1 MKKNYYAKVL
11 ALTVAASMV
20 SVPAFA
26 AEENDAAT
34 LQADAEGGIAT
45 LPMLDEVQPVVVAEQ
60 EGEVTEEEPTET
72 PTTHGTTGDEAA
84 AVALQSEGSVISEDT
99 EWTNATTLS
108 EDLTIAEG
116 KTLTL
121 KGQVTIS
128 GDVTISGGTIKRGAA
143 FEDYMIV
150 IPEGSS
156 LTLKDVKIDGG
167 AVWEGSKDSTL
178 GRGKENSGVEATSAM
193 IYNFG
198 TLTVKSGTIL
208 ENNDNTTTS
217 GAIATKD
224 EETGEYTF
232 PSVTDK
238 VQFGGAVLN
247 GGLMEISGGTIQNN
261 NVGWRGAGIASYGK
275 IEMTNGTISGNYA
288 RNNWGDGGA
297 IYLCGK
303 KNDTGEDYTASNAS
317 YCTIFDGNFTKNKS
331 DGAGGAVCADGYSI
345 LYVKGGTFENNAAAT
360 TGGGINVYS
369 SCLRMSDGKISGNTA
384 VSTNGS
390 TGFGGGLNL
399 TAGSVADIT
408 GGTIENNQSNS
419 GGGIYANGKSS
430 FTASNLKIT
439 GNTAATNGGG
449 ICIPGTKDYEY
460 NVSLENVLIQGN
472 KSESG
477 CGAGIYAAR
486 AWKEETSTGVLTL
499 KNCQIKENYGTVAG
513 GGIYLDKGVT
523 ATMDGGEISGNHVI
537 NPTSQTNGGGIAV
550 GGTFTLNS
558 GKISDNIKD
567 GSWNGGAAASVSG
580 TFTMNG
586 GEVSGNIDTCTAE
599 NAENRTIG
607 GGAFYVLGGT
617 LNINGGTITNNTSH
631 RGGAIAF
638 HYGPYE
644 RGTVHITGG
653 KIVGNYVT
661 GGEGGAINM
670 TSARKKENSVYDQTV
685 TISGSPVIAN
695 NKKGAEV
702 NVNDGVYTVDTSAA
716 TAENNIYLSLNNRS
730 ELGDEY
736 AERQTIHLGQ
746 LEDGASIGVTTE
758 TQLQEGR
765 TVQITTAETDTE
777 YYKDSAKYFVPDAE
791 HVIVQTDDTGKYL
804 KLAYS
809 NENYYK
815 VTLNLSH
822 AKVEGATVTQIK
834 QGEDYTATIIA
845 DTGYTLPETAPDG
858 TTYSSFSED
867 KKSASIK
874 IESVGADK
882 TVSLAAIPNK
892 YTVIFDGNGNTDGT
906 MEVQTMIY
914 DTSAALSEN
923 KFTKTGYN
931 FAGWSTTKE
940 ETSKYPDKVSVKNLT
955 AENNGKV
962 TLYAVWTKKETIPAF
977 DSGDNAVQSSKYDGA
992 EKAYTL
998 TSELEG
1004 FTISYK
1010 KGEETVAAPTAV
1022 GTYDV
1027 IITRAEDDTYEAF
1040 SQTITG
1046 GLVIT
1051 AADYPVSVVAD
1062 KETMRGAG
1070 TVKLTASSTV
1080 DEIKVTDIV
1089 CSDDSIKPTKNEDDT
1104 YSVSLPN
1111 ATKTYI
1117 FTAQITGDL
1126 SNYGEG
1132 TASCTVSVSR
1142 KKSSSSSDTSA
1153 PTYGVNTGKTENGK
1167 ISVTPAKA
1175 EAGEKVTIKA
1185 TPGSGY
1191 QLDKVTVKD
1200 KDNSNV
1206 KLTKVNDNEYTFTMP
1221 KGKVSVDATFVQKD
1235 AADDNQNNA
1244 AEKSKVIKLQIGSRI
1259 VNVDNEAVI
1268 YDAAPVIRNDRTL
1281 VPIRIVTETLG
1292 GKVDWNGV
1300 TKEVTLHIDGKEI
1313 KMTVGKTLEKYGVA
1327 PVIIDGRTFVPVRFV
1342 ADELG
1347 ATVAWDNAT
1356 KTVTITKIE
1365 K

>member
-26 AEENDAAT
+26 AEDVAPAA
-34 LQADAEGGIAT
+34 Q
-45 LPMLDEVQPVVVAEQ
+45 EQ
-60 EGEVTEEEPTET
+60 GKEGENEQISKDSEEETKEQTIKGET
-72 PTTHGTTGDEAA
+72 PATEPTTQVTTGDEAITITP
-84 AVALQSEGSVISEDT
+84 QSEGGVISEDT
-99 EWTNATTLS
+99 EWTDETTLA
-108 EDLTIAEG
+108 ENLTIAEE

-128 GDVTISGGTIKRGAA
+128 GDVTISGGTIKRGEA
-143 FEDYMIV
+143 FKDYMIV
-150 IPEGSS
+150 VPEGSS

-167 AVWEGSKDSTL
+167 AVWEGSEDTTL
-178 GRGKENSGVEATSAM
+178 GRGTENGGVEATSAM

-217 GAIATKD
+217 GAIAMKD

-238 VQFGGAVLN
+238 VRFGGAVLN
-247 GGLMEISGGTIQNN
+247 GGLMKISGGTIRNN

-275 IEMTNGTISGNYA
+275 IEMTGGTISGNYA
-288 RNNWGDGGA
+288 RNGWGDGGA
-297 IYLCGK
+297 IYLSGV
-303 KNDTGEDYTASNAS
+303 KNDTGEDYTASDAS
-317 YCTIFDGNFTKNKS
+317 YCTISDGNFTNNKS

-345 LYVKGGTFENNAAAT
+345 LYVKGGAFKNNAAAT

-369 SCLRMSDGKISGNTA
+369 SCLRMSGGTISENTA
-384 VSTNGS
+384 VSTNDS
-390 TGFGGGLNL
+390 TGNGGGLNL
-399 TAGSVADIT
+399 TVGSVADIT

-477 CGAGIYAAR
+477 SGAGICAAR

-638 HYGPYE
+638 HYGPYN

-670 TSARKKENSVYDQTV
+670 TSASKEGNSVYDQTV
-685 TISGSPVIAN
+685 IISGSPVIAN
-695 NKKGAEV
+695 NKKGATV
-702 NVNDGVYTVDTSAA
+702 NVNDGVYTVDTSNA
-716 TAENNIYLSLNNRS
+716 TEENNIYLSHNDSR

-746 LEDGASIGVTTE
+746 LKDGASIGVTTE

-777 YYKDSAKYFVPDAE
+777 YYKDSAKYFVPDTE
-791 HVIVQTDDTGKYL
+791 NTIVAADDTGRYL

-809 NENYYK
+809 DATYYK
-815 VTLNLSH
+815 VALDLSH
-822 AKVEGATVTQIK
+822 AKVGGATVTQIK
-834 QGEDYTATIIA
+834 EKAPYMATITA
-845 DTGYTLPETAPDG
+845 DTGYTLPETKPEGVDVYALR
-858 TTYSSFSED
+858 ED
-867 KKSASIK
+867 KKSASIE
-874 IESVGADK
+874 IASVVANK
-882 TVSLAAIPNK
+882 TVSLKAIPNK
-892 YTVIFDGNGNTDGT
+892 YTVTFDGNGSTDGA
-906 MEVQTMIY
+906 MGVQTMTY
-914 DTSAALSEN
+914 DTSDALSEN
-923 KFTKTGYN
+923 KYTRTGYN
-931 FAGWSTTKE
+931 FAGWSTTKG
-940 ETSKYPDKVSVKNLT
+940 ETSEYPDKVSVKNLT
-955 AENNGKV
+955 AENNGNV

-977 DSGDNAVQSSKYDGA
+977 DSGENAVQSSKYDGTG
-992 EKAYTL
+992 KAYTL

-1070 TVKLTASSTV
+1070 TVKLTADSTV
-1080 DEIKVTDIV
+1080 DEIKVTGIV
-1089 CSDDSIKPTKNEDDT
+1089 CSDDSIKPTKNEDGT

-1117 FTAQITGDL
+1117 FTAQIDGDL

-1142 KKSSSSSDTSA
+1142 KKSSSSSSDTSA

-1185 TPGSGY
+1185 TPDSGY

-1206 KLTKVNDNEYTFTMP
+1206 KLTKVNDDEYTFTMP

-1235 AADDNQNNA
+1235 AADDNSA

-1268 YDAAPVIRNDRTL
+1268 YDTAPVIRNDRTQ

-1327 PVIIDGRTFVPVRFV
+1327 PVIIDGRTCSLCGRR
-1342 ADELG
+1342 AWRNRRLG
-1347 ATVAWDNAT
+1347 RCNKDSDNH
-1356 KTVTITKIE
+1356 E
-1365 K
+1365 N

>member
-26 AEENDAAT
+26 AEDVAPAA
-34 LQADAEGGIAT
+34 Q
-45 LPMLDEVQPVVVAEQ
+45 EQ
-60 EGEVTEEEPTET
+60 GKEGENEQISKDSEEETKEQTIKGET
-72 PTTHGTTGDEAA
+72 PATEPTTQVTTGDEAITITP
-84 AVALQSEGSVISEDT
+84 QSEGGVISEDT
-99 EWTNATTLS
+99 EWTDETTLA
-108 EDLTIAEG
+108 ENLTIAEE

-128 GDVTISGGTIKRGAA
+128 GDVTISGGTIKRGEA
-143 FEDYMIV
+143 FKDYMIV
-150 IPEGSS
+150 VPEGSS

-167 AVWEGSKDSTL
+167 AVWEGSEDTTL
-178 GRGKENSGVEATSAM
+178 GRGTENGGVEATSAM

-217 GAIATKD
+217 GAIAMKD

-238 VQFGGAVLN
+238 VRFGGAVLN
-247 GGLMEISGGTIQNN
+247 GGLMKISGGTIRNN
-261 NVGWRGAGIASYGK
+261 NVGWRGAGIASHGK
-275 IEMTNGTISGNYA
+275 IEMTGGTISGNYA
-288 RNNWGDGGA
+288 RNGWGDGGA
-297 IYLCGK
+297 IYLSGV
-303 KNDTGEDYTASNAS
+303 KNDTGEDYTASDAS
-317 YCTIFDGNFTKNKS
+317 YCTISDGNFTNNKS

-345 LYVKGGTFENNAAAT
+345 LYVKGGAFKNNAAAT

-369 SCLRMSDGKISGNTA
+369 SCLRMSGGTISENTA
-384 VSTNGS
+384 VSTNDS
-390 TGFGGGLNL
+390 TGNGGGLNL
-399 TAGSVADIT
+399 TVGSVADIT

-419 GGGIYANGKSS
+419 GGGIYVNGKSS

-477 CGAGIYAAR
+477 SGAGICAAR

-638 HYGPYE
+638 HYGPYN

-670 TSARKKENSVYDQTV
+670 TSASKEGNSVYDQTV
-685 TISGSPVIAN
+685 IISGSPVIAN
-695 NKKGAEV
+695 NKKGATV
-702 NVNDGVYTVDTSAA
+702 NVNDGVYTVDTSNA
-716 TAENNIYLSLNNRS
+716 TEENNIYLSHNDSR

-746 LEDGASIGVTTE
+746 LKDGASIGVTTE

-777 YYKDSAKYFVPDAE
+777 YYKDSAKYFVPDTE
-791 HVIVQTDDTGKYL
+791 NTIVAADDTGRYL

-809 NENYYK
+809 DATYYK
-815 VTLNLSH
+815 VALDLSH
-822 AKVEGATVTQIK
+822 AKVGGATVTQIK
-834 QGEDYTATIIA
+834 EKAPYMATITA
-845 DTGYTLPETAPDG
+845 DTGYTLPETKPEGVDVYALR
-858 TTYSSFSED
+858 ED
-867 KKSASIK
+867 KKSASIE
-874 IESVGADK
+874 IASVVANK
-882 TVSLAAIPNK
+882 TVSLKAIPNK
-892 YTVIFDGNGNTDGT
+892 YTVTFDGNGSTDGA
-906 MEVQTMIY
+906 MGVQTMTY
-914 DTSAALSEN
+914 DTSDALSEN
-923 KFTKTGYN
+923 KYTRTGYN
-931 FAGWSTTKE
+931 FAGWSTTKG
-940 ETSKYPDKVSVKNLT
+940 ETSEYPDKVSVKNLT
-955 AENNGKV
+955 AENNGNV

-977 DSGDNAVQSSKYDGA
+977 DSGENAVQSSKYDGTG
-992 EKAYTL
+992 KAYTL

-1070 TVKLTASSTV
+1070 TVKLTADSTV
-1080 DEIKVTDIV
+1080 DEIKVTGIV
-1089 CSDDSIKPTKNEDDT
+1089 CSDDSIKPTKNEDGT

-1117 FTAQITGDL
+1117 FTAQIDGDL

-1142 KKSSSSSDTSA
+1142 KKSSSSSSDTSA

-1185 TPGSGY
+1185 TPDSGY

-1206 KLTKVNDNEYTFTMP
+1206 KLTKVNDDEYTFTMP

-1235 AADDNQNNA
+1235 AADDNSA

-1268 YDAAPVIRNDRTL
+1268 YDTAPVIRNDRTL

-1347 ATVAWDNAT
+1347 ATVAWDDAT

>member
-1 MKKNYYAKVL
+1 MKKNYYAKAL

-34 LQADAEGGIAT
+34 LQADAEKGIAT
-45 LPMLDEVQPVVVAEQ
+45 LPLLDEEKPVVVAEP
-60 EGEVTEEEPTET
+60 EEEEPTET
-72 PTTHGTTGDEAA
+72 PKTHGTTGDEAA
-84 AVALQSEGSVISEDT
+84 AVALQSEDSVISEDT
-99 EWTNATTLS
+99 EWTDATTLS

-128 GDVTISGGTIKRGAA
+128 GDVTISGGTIKRGEA
-143 FEDYMIV
+143 FKDYMIV
-150 IPEGSS
+150 VPEGSS

-167 AVWEGSKDSTL
+167 AVWEGSEDTTL
-178 GRGKENSGVEATSAM
+178 GRGTENGGVEATSAM

-217 GAIATKD
+217 GAIAMKD

-238 VQFGGAVLN
+238 VRFGGAVLN
-247 GGLMEISGGTIQNN
+247 GGLMKISGGTIRNN

-275 IEMTNGTISGNYA
+275 IEMTGGTISGNYA
-288 RNNWGDGGA
+288 RNGWGDGGA
-297 IYLCGK
+297 IYLSGV
-303 KNDTGEDYTASNAS
+303 KNDTGEDYTASDAS
-317 YCTIFDGNFTKNKS
+317 YCTISDGNFTNNKS

-369 SCLRMSDGKISGNTA
+369 SCLRMSGGTISENTA
-384 VSTNGS
+384 VSTNDS
-390 TGFGGGLNL
+390 TGNGGGLNL
-399 TAGSVADIT
+399 TVGSVADIT

-477 CGAGIYAAR
+477 SGAGICAAR

-638 HYGPYE
+638 HYGPYN

-670 TSARKKENSVYDQTV
+670 TSARKKGDSVYDQTV

-695 NKKGAEV
+695 NKKGAKV
-702 NVNDGVYTVDTSAA
+702 NVTGDVYTVDTSAA
-716 TAENNIYLSLNNRS
+716 TAENNIYLSLNNRN
-730 ELGDEY
+730 ELGDAY

-746 LEDGASIGVTTE
+746 LKDGASIGVTTE
-758 TQLQEGR
+758 TQLQKGR
-765 TVQITTAETDTE
+765 TVQITTAETDTK
-777 YYKDSAKYFVPDAE
+777 YYKDSAKYFVPDTE
-791 HVIVQTDDTGKYL
+791 NTIVAADETGNYL

-809 NENYYK
+809 DENYYK

-845 DTGYTLPETAPDG
+845 DTGYTLPETAPDR

-867 KKSASIK
+867 KKSASIEIK
-874 IESVGADK
+874 NVDENK

-892 YTVIFDGNGNTDGT
+892 YTVTFDGNGSTDGA
-906 MEVQTMIY
+906 MKVQTMTY
-914 DTSAALSEN
+914 DTSDALSEN
-923 KFTKTGYN
+923 KYTRTGYN
-931 FAGWSTTKE
+931 FAGWSTTKG
-940 ETSKYPDKVSVKNLT
+940 ETSEYPDKVSVKNLT
-955 AENNGKV
+955 AENNGNV

-977 DSGDNAVQSSKYDGA
+977 DSGENAVQSSKYDGTG
-992 EKAYTL
+992 KAYTL

-1070 TVKLTASSTV
+1070 TVKLTADSTV
-1080 DEIKVTDIV
+1080 DEIKVTGIV
-1089 CSDDSIKPTKNEDDT
+1089 CSDDSIKPTKNEDGT

-1117 FTAQITGDL
+1117 FTAQIDGDL

-1142 KKSSSSSDTSA
+1142 KKSSSSSSDTSA

-1185 TPGSGY
+1185 TPDSGY

-1235 AADDNQNNA
+1235 AADANQNSA

-1292 GKVDWNGV
+1292 GKVDWNGA

>member
-1 MKKNYYAKVL
+1 MKKNYYAKAL

-34 LQADAEGGIAT
+34 LQADAEKGIAT
-45 LPMLDEVQPVVVAEQ
+45 LPLLDEEKPVVVAEP
-60 EGEVTEEEPTET
+60 EEEEPTET
-72 PTTHGTTGDEAA
+72 PKTHGTTGDEAA
-84 AVALQSEGSVISEDT
+84 AVALQSEDSVISEDT
-99 EWTNATTLS
+99 EWTDATTLS

-128 GDVTISGGTIKRGAA
+128 GDVTISGGTIKRGEA
-143 FEDYMIV
+143 FKDYMIV
-150 IPEGSS
+150 VPEGSS

-167 AVWEGSKDSTL
+167 AVWEGSEDTTL
-178 GRGKENSGVEATSAM
+178 GRGTENGGVEATSAM

-217 GAIATKD
+217 GAIAMKD

-247 GGLMEISGGTIQNN
+247 GGLMEISGGTIRNN

-275 IEMTNGTISGNYA
+275 IEMTGGTISGNYA
-288 RNNWGDGGA
+288 RNSWGDGGA
-297 IYLCGK
+297 IYLSGK

-449 ICIPGTKDYEY
+449 ICIPGTEDYEY
-460 NVSLENVLIQGN
+460 NVSLKNVLIQGN

-477 CGAGIYAAR
+477 SGAGICAAR
-486 AWKEETSTGVLTL
+486 VWQNDTSTGVLTL
-499 KNCQIKENYGTVAG
+499 KNCQIKENYGTAAG

-586 GEVSGNIDTCTAE
+586 GEVSGNIDTCTADNTE
-599 NAENRTIG
+599 ARTIG

-638 HYGPYE
+638 HYGPYD

-670 TSARKKENSVYDQTV
+670 TSARKKGDSVYDQTV

-695 NKKGAEV
+695 NKKGAKV
-702 NVNDGVYTVDTSAA
+702 NVTGDVYTVDTSAA
-716 TAENNIYLSLNNRS
+716 TAENNIYLSLNNRN
-730 ELGDEY
+730 ELGDAY

-746 LEDGASIGVTTE
+746 LKDGASIGVTTE
-758 TQLQEGR
+758 TQLQKGR
-765 TVQITTAETDTE
+765 TVQITTAETDTK
-777 YYKDSAKYFVPDAE
+777 YYKDSAKYFVPDTE
-791 HVIVQTDDTGKYL
+791 NTIVAADETGNYL

-809 NENYYK
+809 DATYYK
-815 VTLNLSH
+815 VALDLSH

-845 DTGYTLPETAPDG
+845 DTGYTLPETAPDR

-867 KKSASIK
+867 KKSASIEIK
-874 IESVGADK
+874 NVDENK
-882 TVSLAAIPNK
+882 TVSLKAIPNN
-892 YTVIFDGNGNTDGT
+892 YTVTFDGNGSTDGT
-906 MEVQTMIY
+906 MEVQTMTY
-914 DTSAALSEN
+914 DTSDALSEN
-923 KFTKTGYN
+923 KYTRTGYN
-931 FAGWSTTKE
+931 FAGWSTTKG
-940 ETSKYPDKVSVKNLT
+940 ETSEYPDKVSVKNLT
-955 AENNGKV
+955 AENNGNV

-977 DSGDNAVQSSKYDGA
+977 DSGENAVQSSKYDGTG
-992 EKAYTL
+992 KAYTL

-1070 TVKLTASSTV
+1070 TVKLTADSTV
-1080 DEIKVTDIV
+1080 DEIKVTGIV
-1089 CSDDSIKPTKNEDDT
+1089 CSDDSIKPTKNEDGT

-1117 FTAQITGDL
+1117 FTAQIDGDL

-1142 KKSSSSSDTSA
+1142 KKSSSSSSDTSA

-1185 TPGSGY
+1185 TPDSGY

-1235 AADDNQNNA
+1235 AADANQNSA

-1292 GKVDWNGV
+1292 GKVDWNGA

-1347 ATVAWDNAT
+1347 ATVAWDDAT

>member
-11 ALTVAASMV
+11 ALTVVASMV

-26 AEENDAAT
+26 AEDVAPAA
-34 LQADAEGGIAT
+34 Q
-45 LPMLDEVQPVVVAEQ
+45 EQ
-60 EGEVTEEEPTET
+60 GKEGENEQISKDSEEETKEQTIKGET
-72 PTTHGTTGDEAA
+72 PATEPTTQVTTGDEAITITP
-84 AVALQSEGSVISEDT
+84 QSEGGVISEDT
-99 EWTNATTLS
+99 EWTDETTLA
-108 EDLTIAEG
+108 ENLTIAEE

-128 GDVTISGGTIKRGAA
+128 GDVTISGGTIKRGEA
-143 FEDYMIV
+143 FKDYMIV
-150 IPEGSS
+150 VPEGSS

-167 AVWEGSKDSTL
+167 AVWEGSEDTTL
-178 GRGKENSGVEATSAM
+178 GRGTENGGVEATSAM

-217 GAIATKD
+217 GAIAMKD

-238 VQFGGAVLN
+238 VRFGGAVLN
-247 GGLMEISGGTIQNN
+247 GGLMKISGGTIRNN

-275 IEMTNGTISGNYA
+275 IEMTGGTISGNYA
-288 RNNWGDGGA
+288 RNGWGDGGA
-297 IYLCGK
+297 IYLSGV
-303 KNDTGEDYTASNAS
+303 KNDTGEDYTASDAS
-317 YCTIFDGNFTKNKS
+317 YCTISDGNFTNNKS

-345 LYVKGGTFENNAAAT
+345 LYVKGGAFKNNAAAT

-369 SCLRMSDGKISGNTA
+369 SCLRMSGGTISENTA
-384 VSTNGS
+384 VSTNDS
-390 TGFGGGLNL
+390 TGNGGGLNL
-399 TAGSVADIT
+399 TVGSVADIT

-477 CGAGIYAAR
+477 SGAGICAAR

-586 GEVSGNIDTCTAE
+586 GEVSGNIDTCTADNTE
-599 NAENRTIG
+599 ARTIG

-638 HYGPYE
+638 HYGPYD

-670 TSARKKENSVYDQTV
+670 TSARKKGDSVYDQTV

-695 NKKGAEV
+695 NKKGAKV
-702 NVNDGVYTVDTSAA
+702 NVTGDVYTVDTSAA
-716 TAENNIYLSLNNRS
+716 TAENNIYLSLNNRN
-730 ELGDEY
+730 ELGDAY

-746 LEDGASIGVTTE
+746 LKDGASIGVTTE
-758 TQLQEGR
+758 TQLQKER
-765 TVQITTAETDTE
+765 TVQITTAETDTK
-777 YYKDSAKYFVPDAE
+777 YYKDSAKYFVPDTE
-791 HVIVQTDDTGKYL
+791 NTIVAADETGNYL

-809 NENYYK
+809 DATYYK
-815 VTLNLSH
+815 VALDLSH

-834 QGEDYTATIIA
+834 EKAPYMATITA
-845 DTGYTLPETAPDG
+845 DTGYTLPETKPEGVDVYALR
-858 TTYSSFSED
+858 ED
-867 KKSASIK
+867 KKSASIE
-874 IESVGADK
+874 IASVVANK
-882 TVSLAAIPNK
+882 TVSLKAIPNN
-892 YTVIFDGNGNTDGT
+892 YTVTFDGNGSTDGA
-906 MEVQTMIY
+906 MEVQTMTY
-914 DTSAALSEN
+914 DTSDALSEN
-923 KFTKTGYN
+923 KYTRTGYN
-931 FAGWSTTKE
+931 FAGWSTTKG
-940 ETSKYPDKVSVKNLT
+940 ETSEYPDKVSVKNLT
-955 AENNGKV
+955 AENNGNV

-977 DSGDNAVQSSKYDGA
+977 DSGENAVQSSKYDGTG
-992 EKAYTL
+992 KAYTL

-1070 TVKLTASSTV
+1070 TVKLTADSTV
-1080 DEIKVTDIV
+1080 DEIKVTGIV
-1089 CSDDSIKPTKNEDDT
+1089 CSDDSIKPTKNEDGT

-1117 FTAQITGDL
+1117 FTAQIAGDL

-1142 KKSSSSSDTSA
+1142 KKSSSSSSDTSA

-1185 TPGSGY
+1185 TPDSGY

-1235 AADDNQNNA
+1235 AADANQNSA

-1268 YDAAPVIRNDRTL
+1268 YDTAPVIRNDRTL

-1292 GKVDWNGV
+1292 GKVDWNGA

-1347 ATVAWDNAT
+1347 ATVAWDDAT

>member
-1 MKKNYYAKVL
+1 MKKNYYAKAL

-34 LQADAEGGIAT
+34 LQADAEKGIAT
-45 LPMLDEVQPVVVAEQ
+45 LPLLDEEKPVVVAEP
-60 EGEVTEEEPTET
+60 EEEEPTET
-72 PTTHGTTGDEAA
+72 PKTHGTTGDEAA
-84 AVALQSEGSVISEDT
+84 AVALQSEDSVISEDT
-99 EWTNATTLS
+99 EWTDATTLS

-128 GDVTISGGTIKRGAA
+128 GDVTISGGTIKRGEA
-143 FEDYMIV
+143 FKDYMIV
-150 IPEGSS
+150 VPEGSS

-167 AVWEGSKDSTL
+167 AVWEGSEDTTL
-178 GRGKENSGVEATSAM
+178 GRGTENGGVEATSAM

-217 GAIATKD
+217 GDIATKD

-247 GGLMEISGGTIQNN
+247 GGLMEISGGTIRNN

-275 IEMTNGTISGNYA
+275 IEMTGGTISGNYA
-288 RNNWGDGGA
+288 RNSWGDGGA
-297 IYLCGK
+297 IYLSGK

-638 HYGPYE
+638 HYGPYN

-670 TSARKKENSVYDQTV
+670 TTAAKDENVIHDQTV
-685 TISGSPVIAN
+685 AISGSPVIAN
-695 NKKGAEV
+695 YTRGAVV
-702 NVNDGVYTVDTSAA
+702 NVNNGVFTVDT
-716 TAENNIYLSLNNRS
+716 
-730 ELGDEY
+730 
-736 AERQTIHLGQ
+736 
-746 LEDGASIGVTTE
+746 
-758 TQLQEGR
+758 
-765 TVQITTAETDTE
+765 
-777 YYKDSAKYFVPDAE
+777 
-791 HVIVQTDDTGKYL
+791 
-804 KLAYS
+804 
-809 NENYYK
+809 
-815 VTLNLSH
+815 
-822 AKVEGATVTQIK
+822 
-834 QGEDYTATIIA
+834 
-845 DTGYTLPETAPDG
+845 
-858 TTYSSFSED
+858 
-867 KKSASIK
+867 
-874 IESVGADK
+874 
-882 TVSLAAIPNK
+882 
-892 YTVIFDGNGNTDGT
+892 
-906 MEVQTMIY
+906 
-914 DTSAALSEN
+914 
-923 KFTKTGYN
+923 
-931 FAGWSTTKE
+931 
-940 ETSKYPDKVSVKNLT
+940 
-955 AENNGKV
+955 
-962 TLYAVWTKKETIPAF
+962 
-977 DSGDNAVQSSKYDGA
+977 
-992 EKAYTL
+992 
-998 TSELEG
+998 
-1004 FTISYK
+1004 
-1010 KGEETVAAPTAV
+1010 
-1022 GTYDV
+1022 
-1027 IITRAEDDTYEAF
+1027 
-1040 SQTITG
+1040 
-1046 GLVIT
+1046 
-1051 AADYPVSVVAD
+1051 
-1062 KETMRGAG
+1062 
-1070 TVKLTASSTV
+1070 
-1080 DEIKVTDIV
+1080 
-1089 CSDDSIKPTKNEDDT
+1089 
-1104 YSVSLPN
+1104 
-1111 ATKTYI
+1111 
-1117 FTAQITGDL
+1117 
-1126 SNYGEG
+1126 
-1132 TASCTVSVSR
+1132 
-1142 KKSSSSSDTSA
+1142 
-1153 PTYGVNTGKTENGK
+1153 
-1167 ISVTPAKA
+1167 
-1175 EAGEKVTIKA
+1175 
-1185 TPGSGY
+1185 
-1191 QLDKVTVKD
+1191 
-1200 KDNSNV
+1200 
-1206 KLTKVNDNEYTFTMP
+1206 
-1221 KGKVSVDATFVQKD
+1221 
-1235 AADDNQNNA
+1235 
-1244 AEKSKVIKLQIGSRI
+1244 
-1259 VNVDNEAVI
+1259 
-1268 YDAAPVIRNDRTL
+1268 
-1281 VPIRIVTETLG
+1281 
-1292 GKVDWNGV
+1292 
-1300 TKEVTLHIDGKEI
+1300 
-1313 KMTVGKTLEKYGVA
+1313 
-1327 PVIIDGRTFVPVRFV
+1327 
-1342 ADELG
+1342 
-1347 ATVAWDNAT
+1347 
-1356 KTVTITKIE
+1356 
-1365 K
+1365 

>member
-1 MKKNYYAKVL
+1 MKKNYYAKAL

-34 LQADAEGGIAT
+34 LQADAEKGIAT
-45 LPMLDEVQPVVVAEQ
+45 LPLLDEEKPVVVAEP
-60 EGEVTEEEPTET
+60 EEEEPTET
-72 PTTHGTTGDEAA
+72 PKTHGTTGDEAA
-84 AVALQSEGSVISEDT
+84 AVALQSEDSVISEDT
-99 EWTNATTLS
+99 EWTDATTLS

-128 GDVTISGGTIKRGAA
+128 GDVTISGGTIKRGEA
-143 FEDYMIV
+143 FKDYMIV
-150 IPEGSS
+150 VPEGSS

-167 AVWEGSKDSTL
+167 AVWEGSEDTTL
-178 GRGKENSGVEATSAM
+178 GRGTENGGVEATSAM

-217 GAIATKD
+217 GAIAMKD

-238 VQFGGAVLN
+238 VRFGGAVLN
-247 GGLMEISGGTIQNN
+247 GGLMKISGGTIRNN

-275 IEMTNGTISGNYA
+275 IEMTGGTISGNYA
-288 RNNWGDGGA
+288 RNGWGDGGA
-297 IYLCGK
+297 IYLSGV
-303 KNDTGEDYTASNAS
+303 KNDTGEDYTASDAS
-317 YCTIFDGNFTKNKS
+317 YCTISDGNFTNNKS

-345 LYVKGGTFENNAAAT
+345 LYVKGGAFKNNAAAT

-369 SCLRMSDGKISGNTA
+369 SCLRMSGGTISENTA
-384 VSTNGS
+384 VSTNDS
-390 TGFGGGLNL
+390 TGNGGGLNL
-399 TAGSVADIT
+399 TVGSVADIT

-477 CGAGIYAAR
+477 SGAGICAAR

-638 HYGPYE
+638 HYGPYN

-670 TSARKKENSVYDQTV
+670 TSARKKGDSVYDQTV

-695 NKKGAEV
+695 NKKGAKV
-702 NVNDGVYTVDTSAA
+702 NVTGDVYTVDTSAA
-716 TAENNIYLSLNNRS
+716 TAENNIYLSLNNRN
-730 ELGDEY
+730 ELGDAY

-746 LEDGASIGVTTE
+746 LKDGASIGVTTE
-758 TQLQEGR
+758 TQLQKGR
-765 TVQITTAETDTE
+765 TVQITTAETDTK
-777 YYKDSAKYFVPDAE
+777 YYKDSAKYFVPDTE
-791 HVIVQTDDTGKYL
+791 NTIVAADETGNYL

-809 NENYYK
+809 DENYYK

-845 DTGYTLPETAPDG
+845 DTGYTLPETAPDR

-867 KKSASIK
+867 KKSASIEIK
-874 IESVGADK
+874 NVDENK

-892 YTVIFDGNGNTDGT
+892 YTVTFDGNGSTDGA
-906 MEVQTMIY
+906 MKVQTMTY
-914 DTSAALSEN
+914 DTSDALSEN
-923 KFTKTGYN
+923 KYTRTGYN
-931 FAGWSTTKE
+931 FAGWSTTKG
-940 ETSKYPDKVSVKNLT
+940 ETSEYPDKVSVKNLT
-955 AENNGKV
+955 AENNGNV

-977 DSGDNAVQSSKYDGA
+977 DSGENAVQSSKYDGTG
-992 EKAYTL
+992 KAYTL

-1070 TVKLTASSTV
+1070 TVKLTADSTV
-1080 DEIKVTDIV
+1080 DEIKVTGIV
-1089 CSDDSIKPTKNEDDT
+1089 CSDDSIKPTKNEDGT

-1117 FTAQITGDL
+1117 FTAQIDGDL

-1142 KKSSSSSDTSA
+1142 KKSSSSSSDTSA

-1185 TPGSGY
+1185 TPDSGY

-1235 AADDNQNNA
+1235 AADANQNSA

-1268 YDAAPVIRNDRTL
+1268 YDTAPVIRNDRTL

>member
-26 AEENDAAT
+26 AEDVAPAA
-34 LQADAEGGIAT
+34 Q
-45 LPMLDEVQPVVVAEQ
+45 EQ
-60 EGEVTEEEPTET
+60 GKEGENEQISKDSEEETKEQTIKGET
-72 PTTHGTTGDEAA
+72 PATEPTTQVTTGDEAITITP
-84 AVALQSEGSVISEDT
+84 QSEGGVISEDT
-99 EWTNATTLS
+99 EWTDETTLA
-108 EDLTIAEG
+108 ENLTIAEE

-128 GDVTISGGTIKRGAA
+128 GDVTISGGTIKRDEA

-150 IPEGSS
+150 VPEGSS

-167 AVWEGSKDSTL
+167 AVWEGSEDATI
-178 GRGKENSGVEATSAM
+178 GRGTENSGVKATSAM

-247 GGLMEISGGTIQNN
+247 GGLMEISGGTIRNN

-275 IEMTNGTISGNYA
+275 IEMTGGTISGNYA
-288 RNNWGDGGA
+288 RNSWGDGGA
-297 IYLCGK
+297 IYLSGK

-499 KNCQIKENYGTVAG
+499 KNCQIKENYSTVAG

-558 GKISDNIKD
+558 GKISDNIKY

-638 HYGPYE
+638 HYGPYN

-670 TSARKKENSVYDQTV
+670 TTAAKDEKDENVIHDQTV
-685 TISGSPVIAN
+685 AISGSPIIAN
-695 NKKGAEV
+695 NKKGAVV
-702 NVNDGVYTVDTSAA
+702 NVNNGVYTVDTSAA

-746 LEDGASIGVTTE
+746 LKDGASIGVTTE
-758 TQLQEGR
+758 TKLQKGR

-777 YYKDSAKYFVPDAE
+777 YYKDSVKYIVPDAE

-845 DTGYTLPETAPDG
+845 DTGYTLPETAPDR

-867 KKSASIK
+867 KKSASIEIK
-874 IESVGADK
+874 NVDENK

-892 YTVIFDGNGNTDGT
+892 YTVTFDGNGSTDGA
-906 MEVQTMIY
+906 MEVQTMTY
-914 DTSAALSEN
+914 DTSDALSEN
-923 KFTKTGYN
+923 KYTRTGYN
-931 FAGWSTTKE
+931 FAGWSTTKG
-940 ETSKYPDKVSVKNLT
+940 ETSEYPDKVSVKNLT
-955 AENNGKV
+955 AENNGNV

-977 DSGDNAVQSSKYDGA
+977 DSGENAVQSSKYDGTG
-992 EKAYTL
+992 KAYTL

-1070 TVKLTASSTV
+1070 TVKLTADSTV
-1080 DEIKVTDIV
+1080 DEIKVTGIV
-1089 CSDDSIKPTKNEDDT
+1089 CSDDSIKPTKNEDGT

-1117 FTAQITGDL
+1117 FTAQIDGDL

-1142 KKSSSSSDTSA
+1142 KKSSSSSSDTSA

-1185 TPGSGY
+1185 TPDSGY

-1235 AADDNQNNA
+1235 AADANQNSA

-1347 ATVAWDNAT
+1347 ATVAWDDAT

>member
-26 AEENDAAT
+26 AEDVAPAA
-34 LQADAEGGIAT
+34 Q
-45 LPMLDEVQPVVVAEQ
+45 EQ
-60 EGEVTEEEPTET
+60 GKEGENEQISKDSEEETKEQTIKGET
-72 PTTHGTTGDEAA
+72 PATEPTTQVTTGDEAITITP
-84 AVALQSEGSVISEDT
+84 QSEGGVISEDT
-99 EWTNATTLS
+99 EWTDETTLA
-108 EDLTIAEG
+108 ENLTIAEE

-128 GDVTISGGTIKRGAA
+128 GDVTISGGTIKRDEA
-143 FEDYMIV
+143 FEGYMIV
-150 IPEGSS
+150 VPEGSS

-167 AVWEGSKDSTL
+167 AVWEGSEDATI
-178 GRGKENSGVEATSAM
+178 GRGTENSGVKATSAM

-247 GGLMEISGGTIQNN
+247 GGLMEISGGTIRNN

-275 IEMTNGTISGNYA
+275 IEMTGGTISGNYA
-288 RNNWGDGGA
+288 RNSWGDGGA
-297 IYLCGK
+297 IYLSGK

-345 LYVKGGTFENNAAAT
+345 LYVKGGTFENNA
-360 TGGGINVYS
+360 
-369 SCLRMSDGKISGNTA
+369 
-384 VSTNGS
+384 
-390 TGFGGGLNL
+390 
-399 TAGSVADIT
+399 
-408 GGTIENNQSNS
+408 
-419 GGGIYANGKSS
+419 
-430 FTASNLKIT
+430 
-439 GNTAATNGGG
+439 AATNGGG

-499 KNCQIKENYGTVAG
+499 KNCQIKENYSTVAG

-638 HYGPYE
+638 HYGPYN

-670 TSARKKENSVYDQTV
+670 TTAAKDEKDENVIHDQTV
-685 TISGSPVIAN
+685 AISGSPVIAN
-695 NKKGAEV
+695 NKKGAVV
-702 NVNDGVYTVDTSAA
+702 NVNNGVYTVDTSAA
-716 TAENNIYLSLNNRS
+716 TAENNIYLSLNNNRS

-746 LEDGASIGVTTE
+746 LKDGASIGVTTE
-758 TQLQEGR
+758 TKLQKER

-777 YYKDSAKYFVPDAE
+777 YYKDSAKYFVPDTE
-791 HVIVQTDDTGKYL
+791 NTIVAADDTGRYL

-809 NENYYK
+809 DATYYK
-815 VTLNLSH
+815 VALDLSH
-822 AKVEGATVTQIK
+822 AKVGGATVTQIK
-834 QGEDYTATIIA
+834 EKAPYMATITA
-845 DTGYTLPETAPDG
+845 DTGYTLPETKPEGVDVYALR
-858 TTYSSFSED
+858 ED
-867 KKSASIK
+867 KKSASIE
-874 IESVGADK
+874 IASVVANK
-882 TVSLAAIPNK
+882 TVSLKAIPNK
-892 YTVIFDGNGNTDGT
+892 YTVTFDGNGSTDGA
-906 MEVQTMIY
+906 MGVQTMTY
-914 DTSAALSEN
+914 DTSDALSEN
-923 KFTKTGYN
+923 KYTRTGYN
-931 FAGWSTTKE
+931 FAGWSTTKG
-940 ETSKYPDKVSVKNLT
+940 ETSEYPDKVSVKNLT
-955 AENNGKV
+955 AENNGNV
-962 TLYAVWTKKETIPAF
+962 TLYAVWTKKETISAF
-977 DSGDNAVQSSKYDGA
+977 DSGENAVQSSKYDGTG
-992 EKAYTL
+992 KAYTL

-1070 TVKLTASSTV
+1070 TVKLTADSTV
-1080 DEIKVTDIV
+1080 DEIKVTGIV
-1089 CSDDSIKPTKNEDDT
+1089 CSDDSIKPTKNEDGT

-1117 FTAQITGDL
+1117 FTAQIDGDL

-1142 KKSSSSSDTSA
+1142 KKSSSSSSDTSA

-1185 TPGSGY
+1185 TPDSGY

-1235 AADDNQNNA
+1235 AADANQNSA

-1292 GKVDWNGV
+1292 GKVDWNGA

-1347 ATVAWDNAT
+1347 ATVAWDDAT

>member
-1 MKKNYYAKVL
+1 MKKNYYAKAL

-34 LQADAEGGIAT
+34 LQADAEKGIAT
-45 LPMLDEVQPVVVAEQ
+45 LPLLDEEKPVVVAEP
-60 EGEVTEEEPTET
+60 EEEEPTET
-72 PTTHGTTGDEAA
+72 PKTHGTTGDEAA
-84 AVALQSEGSVISEDT
+84 AVALQSEDSVISEDT
-99 EWTNATTLS
+99 EWTDATTLS

-128 GDVTISGGTIKRGAA
+128 GDVTISGGTIKRGEA
-143 FEDYMIV
+143 FKDYMIV
-150 IPEGSS
+150 VPEGSS

-167 AVWEGSKDSTL
+167 AVWEGSEDTTL
-178 GRGKENSGVEATSAM
+178 GRGTENGGVEATSAM

-217 GAIATKD
+217 GAIAMKD

-238 VQFGGAVLN
+238 VRFGGAVLN
-247 GGLMEISGGTIQNN
+247 GGLMKISGGTIRNN

-275 IEMTNGTISGNYA
+275 IEMTGGTISGNYA
-288 RNNWGDGGA
+288 RNGWGDGGA
-297 IYLCGK
+297 IYLSGV
-303 KNDTGEDYTASNAS
+303 KNDTGEDYTASDAS
-317 YCTIFDGNFTKNKS
+317 YCTISDGNFTNNKS

-369 SCLRMSDGKISGNTA
+369 SCLRMSGGTISENTA
-384 VSTNGS
+384 VSTNDS
-390 TGFGGGLNL
+390 TGNGGGLNL
-399 TAGSVADIT
+399 TVGSVADIT

-477 CGAGIYAAR
+477 SGAGICAAR

-638 HYGPYE
+638 HYGPYN

-670 TSARKKENSVYDQTV
+670 TSARKKGDSVYDQTV

-695 NKKGAEV
+695 NKKGAKV
-702 NVNDGVYTVDTSAA
+702 NVAGDVYTVDTSAA
-716 TAENNIYLSLNNRS
+716 TAENNIYLSLNNRN
-730 ELGDEY
+730 ELGDAY

-746 LEDGASIGVTTE
+746 LKDGASIGVTTE
-758 TQLQEGR
+758 TQLQKGR
-765 TVQITTAETDTE
+765 TVQITTAETDTK
-777 YYKDSAKYFVPDAE
+777 YYKDSAKYFVPDTE
-791 HVIVQTDDTGKYL
+791 NTIVAADETGNYL

-809 NENYYK
+809 DENYYK

-845 DTGYTLPETAPDG
+845 DTGYTLPETAPDR

-867 KKSASIK
+867 KKSASIEIK
-874 IESVGADK
+874 NVDENK

-892 YTVIFDGNGNTDGT
+892 YTVTFDGNGSTDGA
-906 MEVQTMIY
+906 MKVQTMTY
-914 DTSAALSEN
+914 DTSDALSEN
-923 KFTKTGYN
+923 KYTRTGYN
-931 FAGWSTTKE
+931 FAGWSTTKG
-940 ETSKYPDKVSVKNLT
+940 ETSEYPDKVSVKNLT
-955 AENNGKV
+955 AENNGNV

-977 DSGDNAVQSSKYDGA
+977 DSGENAVQSSKYDGTG
-992 EKAYTL
+992 KAYTL

-1070 TVKLTASSTV
+1070 TVKLTADSTV
-1080 DEIKVTDIV
+1080 DEIKVTGIV
-1089 CSDDSIKPTKNEDDT
+1089 CSDDSIKPTKNEDGT

-1117 FTAQITGDL
+1117 FTAQIDGDL

-1142 KKSSSSSDTSA
+1142 KKSSSSSSDTSA

-1185 TPGSGY
+1185 TPDSGY

-1235 AADDNQNNA
+1235 AADANQNSA

-1292 GKVDWNGV
+1292 GKVDWNGA

-1347 ATVAWDNAT
+1347 ATVAWDDAT

>member
-1 MKKNYYAKVL
+1 
-11 ALTVAASMV
+11 
-20 SVPAFA
+20 
-26 AEENDAAT
+26 
-34 LQADAEGGIAT
+34 
-45 LPMLDEVQPVVVAEQ
+45 
-60 EGEVTEEEPTET
+60 
-72 PTTHGTTGDEAA
+72 
-84 AVALQSEGSVISEDT
+84 
-99 EWTNATTLS
+99 
-108 EDLTIAEG
+108 
-116 KTLTL
+116 
-121 KGQVTIS
+121 
-128 GDVTISGGTIKRGAA
+128 
-143 FEDYMIV
+143 
-150 IPEGSS
+150 
-156 LTLKDVKIDGG
+156 
-167 AVWEGSKDSTL
+167 
-178 GRGKENSGVEATSAM
+178 M

-217 GAIATKD
+217 GAIAMKD

-238 VQFGGAVLN
+238 VRFGGAVLN
-247 GGLMEISGGTIQNN
+247 GGLMKISGGTIRNN

-275 IEMTNGTISGNYA
+275 IEMTGGTISGNYA
-288 RNNWGDGGA
+288 RNGWGDGGA
-297 IYLCGK
+297 IYLSGV
-303 KNDTGEDYTASNAS
+303 KNDTGEDYTASDAS
-317 YCTIFDGNFTKNKS
+317 YCTISDGNFTNNKS

-345 LYVKGGTFENNAAAT
+345 LYVKGGAFKNNAAAT

-369 SCLRMSDGKISGNTA
+369 SCLRMSGGTISENTA
-384 VSTNGS
+384 VSTNDS
-390 TGFGGGLNL
+390 TGNGGGLNL
-399 TAGSVADIT
+399 TVGSVADIT

-477 CGAGIYAAR
+477 SGAGICAAR

-638 HYGPYE
+638 HYGPYN

-670 TSARKKENSVYDQTV
+670 TSASKEGNSVYDQTV
-685 TISGSPVIAN
+685 IISGSPVIAN
-695 NKKGAEV
+695 NKKGATV
-702 NVNDGVYTVDTSAA
+702 NVNDGVYTVDTSNA
-716 TAENNIYLSLNNRS
+716 TEENNIYLSHNDSR

-746 LEDGASIGVTTE
+746 LKDGASIGVTTE

-777 YYKDSAKYFVPDAE
+777 YYKDSAKYFVPDTE
-791 HVIVQTDDTGKYL
+791 NTIVAADDTGRYL

-809 NENYYK
+809 DATYYK
-815 VTLNLSH
+815 VALDLSH
-822 AKVEGATVTQIK
+822 AKVGGATVTQIK
-834 QGEDYTATIIA
+834 EKAPYMATITA
-845 DTGYTLPETAPDG
+845 DTGYTLPETKPEGVDVYALR
-858 TTYSSFSED
+858 ED
-867 KKSASIK
+867 KKSASIE
-874 IESVGADK
+874 IASVVANK
-882 TVSLAAIPNK
+882 TVSLKAIPNK
-892 YTVIFDGNGNTDGT
+892 YTVTFDGNGSTDGA
-906 MEVQTMIY
+906 MGVQTMTY
-914 DTSAALSEN
+914 DTSDALSEN
-923 KFTKTGYN
+923 KYTRTGYN
-931 FAGWSTTKE
+931 FAGWSTTKG
-940 ETSKYPDKVSVKNLT
+940 ETSEYPDKVSVKNLT
-955 AENNGKV
+955 AENNGNV

-977 DSGDNAVQSSKYDGA
+977 DSGENAVQSSKYDGTG
-992 EKAYTL
+992 KAYTL

-1070 TVKLTASSTV
+1070 TVKLTADSTV
-1080 DEIKVTDIV
+1080 DEIKVTGIV
-1089 CSDDSIKPTKNEDDT
+1089 CSDDSIKPTKNEDGT

-1117 FTAQITGDL
+1117 FTAQIDGDL

-1142 KKSSSSSDTSA
+1142 KKSSSSSSDTSA

-1185 TPGSGY
+1185 TPDSGY

-1206 KLTKVNDNEYTFTMP
+1206 KLTKVNDDEYTFTMP

-1235 AADDNQNNA
+1235 AADDNSA

-1268 YDAAPVIRNDRTL
+1268 YDTAPVIRNDRTL

-1347 ATVAWDNAT
+1347 ATVAWDDAT

>member
-1 MKKNYYAKVL
+1 MKKNYYAKAL

-34 LQADAEGGIAT
+34 LQADAEKGIAT
-45 LPMLDEVQPVVVAEQ
+45 LPLLDEEKPVVVAEP
-60 EGEVTEEEPTET
+60 EEEEPTET
-72 PTTHGTTGDEAA
+72 PKTHGTTGDEAA
-84 AVALQSEGSVISEDT
+84 AVALQSEDSVISEDT
-99 EWTNATTLS
+99 EWTDATTLS

-128 GDVTISGGTIKRGAA
+128 GDVTISGGTIKRGEA
-143 FEDYMIV
+143 FKDYMIV
-150 IPEGSS
+150 VPEGSS

-167 AVWEGSKDSTL
+167 AVWEGSEDTTL
-178 GRGKENSGVEATSAM
+178 GRGTENGGVEATSAM

-217 GAIATKD
+217 GAIAMKD

-238 VQFGGAVLN
+238 VRFGGAVLN
-247 GGLMEISGGTIQNN
+247 GGLMKISGGTIRNN

-275 IEMTNGTISGNYA
+275 IEMTGGTISGNYA
-288 RNNWGDGGA
+288 RNGWGDGGA
-297 IYLCGK
+297 IHLSGV

-449 ICIPGTKDYEY
+449 ICIPGTEDYEY
-460 NVSLENVLIQGN
+460 NVSLKNVLIQGN

-477 CGAGIYAAR
+477 SGAGICAAR
-486 AWKEETSTGVLTL
+486 VWQNDTSTGVLTL
-499 KNCQIKENYGTVAG
+499 KNCQIKENYGTAAG

-586 GEVSGNIDTCTAE
+586 GEVSGNIDTCTADNTE
-599 NAENRTIG
+599 ARTIG

-638 HYGPYE
+638 HYGPYD

-670 TSARKKENSVYDQTV
+670 TSARKKGDSVYDQTV

-695 NKKGAEV
+695 NKKGAKV
-702 NVNDGVYTVDTSAA
+702 NVTGDVYTVDTSAA
-716 TAENNIYLSLNNRS
+716 TAENNIYLSLNNRN
-730 ELGDEY
+730 ELGDAY

-746 LEDGASIGVTTE
+746 LKDGASIGVTTE
-758 TQLQEGR
+758 TQLQKGR
-765 TVQITTAETDTE
+765 TVQITTAETDTK
-777 YYKDSAKYFVPDAE
+777 YYKDSAKYFVPDTE
-791 HVIVQTDDTGKYL
+791 NTIVAADETGNYL

-809 NENYYK
+809 DATYYK
-815 VTLNLSH
+815 VALDLSH

-845 DTGYTLPETAPDG
+845 DTGYTLPETAPDR

-867 KKSASIK
+867 KKSASIEIK
-874 IESVGADK
+874 NVDENK
-882 TVSLAAIPNK
+882 TVSLKAIPNN
-892 YTVIFDGNGNTDGT
+892 YTVTFDGNGSTDGT
-906 MEVQTMIY
+906 MEVQTMTY
-914 DTSAALSEN
+914 DTSDALSEN
-923 KFTKTGYN
+923 KYTRTGYN
-931 FAGWSTTKE
+931 FAGWSTTKG
-940 ETSKYPDKVSVKNLT
+940 ETSEYPDKVSVKNLT
-955 AENNGKV
+955 AENNGNV

-977 DSGDNAVQSSKYDGA
+977 DSGENAVQSSKYDGIG
-992 EKAYTL
+992 KAYTL

-1070 TVKLTASSTV
+1070 TVKLTADSTV
-1080 DEIKVTDIV
+1080 DEIKVTGIV
-1089 CSDDSIKPTKNEDDT
+1089 CSDDSIKPTKNEDGT

-1117 FTAQITGDL
+1117 FTAQIDGDL

-1142 KKSSSSSDTSA
+1142 KKSSSSSSDTSA

-1185 TPGSGY
+1185 TPDSGY

-1235 AADDNQNNA
+1235 AADANQNSA

-1292 GKVDWNGV
+1292 GKVDWNGA

-1347 ATVAWDNAT
+1347 ATVAWDDAT

>member
-1 MKKNYYAKVL
+1 MKKNYYAKAL

-34 LQADAEGGIAT
+34 LQADAEKGIAT
-45 LPMLDEVQPVVVAEQ
+45 LPLLDEEKPVVVAEP
-60 EGEVTEEEPTET
+60 EEEEPTET
-72 PTTHGTTGDEAA
+72 PKTHGTTGDEAA
-84 AVALQSEGSVISEDT
+84 AVALQSEDSVISEDT
-99 EWTNATTLS
+99 EWTDATTLS

-128 GDVTISGGTIKRGAA
+128 GDVTISGGTIKRGEA
-143 FEDYMIV
+143 FKDYMIV
-150 IPEGSS
+150 VPEGSS

-167 AVWEGSKDSTL
+167 AVWEGSEDTTL
-178 GRGKENSGVEATSAM
+178 GRGTENGGVEATSAM

-217 GAIATKD
+217 GAIAMKD

-238 VQFGGAVLN
+238 VRFGGAVLN
-247 GGLMEISGGTIQNN
+247 GGLMKISGGTIRNN

-275 IEMTNGTISGNYA
+275 IEMTGGTISGNYA
-288 RNNWGDGGA
+288 RNGWGDGGA
-297 IYLCGK
+297 IHLSGV
-303 KNDTGEDYTASNAS
+303 KNDTGEDYTASDAS
-317 YCTIFDGNFTKNKS
+317 YCTISDGNFTNNKS

-345 LYVKGGTFENNAAAT
+345 LYVKGGAFKNNAAAT

-369 SCLRMSDGKISGNTA
+369 SCLRMSGGTISENTA
-384 VSTNGS
+384 VSTNDS
-390 TGFGGGLNL
+390 TGNGGGLNL
-399 TAGSVADIT
+399 TVGSVADIT

-477 CGAGIYAAR
+477 SGAGICAAR

-638 HYGPYE
+638 HYGPYN

-670 TSARKKENSVYDQTV
+670 TTAAKDEKDENVIHDQTV
-685 TISGSPVIAN
+685 AISGSPVIAN
-695 NKKGAEV
+695 NKKGAVV
-702 NVNDGVYTVDTSAA
+702 NVNNGVYTVDTSAA
-716 TAENNIYLSLNNRS
+716 TAENNIYLSLNNNRS

-746 LEDGASIGVTTE
+746 LKDGASIGVTTE
-758 TQLQEGR
+758 TKLQKGR

-777 YYKDSAKYFVPDAE
+777 YYKDSVKYIVPDAE

-845 DTGYTLPETAPDG
+845 DTGYTLPETAPDR

-867 KKSASIK
+867 KKSASIEIK
-874 IESVGADK
+874 NVDENK

-892 YTVIFDGNGNTDGT
+892 YTVTFD
-906 MEVQTMIY
+906 
-914 DTSAALSEN
+914 
-923 KFTKTGYN
+923 
-931 FAGWSTTKE
+931 
-940 ETSKYPDKVSVKNLT
+940 
-955 AENNGKV
+955 
-962 TLYAVWTKKETIPAF
+962 
-977 DSGDNAVQSSKYDGA
+977 
-992 EKAYTL
+992 
-998 TSELEG
+998 
-1004 FTISYK
+1004 
-1010 KGEETVAAPTAV
+1010 
-1022 GTYDV
+1022 
-1027 IITRAEDDTYEAF
+1027 
-1040 SQTITG
+1040 
-1046 GLVIT
+1046 
-1051 AADYPVSVVAD
+1051 
-1062 KETMRGAG
+1062 
-1070 TVKLTASSTV
+1070 
-1080 DEIKVTDIV
+1080 
-1089 CSDDSIKPTKNEDDT
+1089 
-1104 YSVSLPN
+1104 
-1111 ATKTYI
+1111 
-1117 FTAQITGDL
+1117 
-1126 SNYGEG
+1126 
-1132 TASCTVSVSR
+1132 
-1142 KKSSSSSDTSA
+1142 
-1153 PTYGVNTGKTENGK
+1153 VNHT
-1167 ISVTPAKA
+1167 
-1175 EAGEKVTIKA
+1175 
-1185 TPGSGY
+1185 
-1191 QLDKVTVKD
+1191 
-1200 KDNSNV
+1200 
-1206 KLTKVNDNEYTFTMP
+1206 
-1221 KGKVSVDATFVQKD
+1221 
-1235 AADDNQNNA
+1235 
-1244 AEKSKVIKLQIGSRI
+1244 
-1259 VNVDNEAVI
+1259 
-1268 YDAAPVIRNDRTL
+1268 
-1281 VPIRIVTETLG
+1281 
-1292 GKVDWNGV
+1292 
-1300 TKEVTLHIDGKEI
+1300 
-1313 KMTVGKTLEKYGVA
+1313 
-1327 PVIIDGRTFVPVRFV
+1327 
-1342 ADELG
+1342 
-1347 ATVAWDNAT
+1347 
-1356 KTVTITKIE
+1356 
-1365 K
+1365 

>member
-1 MKKNYYAKVL
+1 M
-11 ALTVAASMV
+11 
-20 SVPAFA
+20 
-26 AEENDAAT
+26 
-34 LQADAEGGIAT
+34 
-45 LPMLDEVQPVVVAEQ
+45 
-60 EGEVTEEEPTET
+60 
-72 PTTHGTTGDEAA
+72 
-84 AVALQSEGSVISEDT
+84 
-99 EWTNATTLS
+99 
-108 EDLTIAEG
+108 
-116 KTLTL
+116 TL

-128 GDVTISGGTIKRGAA
+128 GDVTISGGTIKRGEA
-143 FEDYMIV
+143 FKDYMIV
-150 IPEGSS
+150 VPEGSS

-167 AVWEGSKDSTL
+167 AVWEGSEDTTL
-178 GRGKENSGVEATSAM
+178 GRGTENGGVEATSAM

-217 GAIATKD
+217 GAIAMKD

-238 VQFGGAVLN
+238 VRFGGAVLN
-247 GGLMEISGGTIQNN
+247 GGLMKISGGTIRNN

-275 IEMTNGTISGNYA
+275 IEMTGGTISGNYA
-288 RNNWGDGGA
+288 RNGWGDGGA
-297 IYLCGK
+297 IYLSGV
-303 KNDTGEDYTASNAS
+303 KNDTGEDYTASDAS
-317 YCTIFDGNFTKNKS
+317 YCTISDGNFTNNKS

-345 LYVKGGTFENNAAAT
+345 LYVKGGAFKNNAAAT

-369 SCLRMSDGKISGNTA
+369 SCLRMSGGTISENTA
-384 VSTNGS
+384 VSTNDS
-390 TGFGGGLNL
+390 TGNGGGLNL
-399 TAGSVADIT
+399 TVGSVADIT

-477 CGAGIYAAR
+477 SGAGICAAR

-638 HYGPYE
+638 HYGPYN

-670 TSARKKENSVYDQTV
+670 TSASKEGNSVYDQTV
-685 TISGSPVIAN
+685 IISGSPVIAN
-695 NKKGAEV
+695 NKKGATV
-702 NVNDGVYTVDTSAA
+702 NVNDGVYTVDTSNA
-716 TAENNIYLSLNNRS
+716 TEENNIYLSHNDSR

-746 LEDGASIGVTTE
+746 LKDGASIGVTTE

-777 YYKDSAKYFVPDAE
+777 YYKDSAKYFVPDTE
-791 HVIVQTDDTGKYL
+791 NTIVAADDTGRYL

-809 NENYYK
+809 DATYYK
-815 VTLNLSH
+815 VALDLSH
-822 AKVEGATVTQIK
+822 AKVGGATVTQIK
-834 QGEDYTATIIA
+834 EKAPYMATITA
-845 DTGYTLPETAPDG
+845 DTGYTLPETKPEGVDVYALR
-858 TTYSSFSED
+858 ED
-867 KKSASIK
+867 KKSASIE
-874 IESVGADK
+874 IASVVANK
-882 TVSLAAIPNK
+882 TVSLKAIPNK
-892 YTVIFDGNGNTDGT
+892 YTVTFDGNGSTDGA
-906 MEVQTMIY
+906 MGVQTMTY
-914 DTSAALSEN
+914 DTSDALSEN
-923 KFTKTGYN
+923 KYTRTGYN
-931 FAGWSTTKE
+931 FAGWSTTKG
-940 ETSKYPDKVSVKNLT
+940 ETSEYPDKVSVKNLT
-955 AENNGKV
+955 AENNGNV

-977 DSGDNAVQSSKYDGA
+977 DSGENAVQSSKYDGTG
-992 EKAYTL
+992 KAYTL

-1070 TVKLTASSTV
+1070 TVKLTADSTV
-1080 DEIKVTDIV
+1080 DEIKVTGIV
-1089 CSDDSIKPTKNEDDT
+1089 CSDDSIKPTKNEDGT

-1117 FTAQITGDL
+1117 FTAQIDGDL

-1142 KKSSSSSDTSA
+1142 KKSSSSSSDTSA

-1185 TPGSGY
+1185 TPDSGY

-1206 KLTKVNDNEYTFTMP
+1206 KLTKVNDDEYTFTMP

-1235 AADDNQNNA
+1235 AADDNSA

-1268 YDAAPVIRNDRTL
+1268 YDTAPVIRNDRTL

-1347 ATVAWDNAT
+1347 ATVAWDDAT

>member
-26 AEENDAAT
+26 AEDVAPAA
-34 LQADAEGGIAT
+34 Q
-45 LPMLDEVQPVVVAEQ
+45 EQ
-60 EGEVTEEEPTET
+60 GKEGENEQISKDSEEETKEQTIKGET
-72 PTTHGTTGDEAA
+72 PATEPTTQVTTGDEAITITP
-84 AVALQSEGSVISEDT
+84 QSEGGVISEDT
-99 EWTNATTLS
+99 EWTDETTLA
-108 EDLTIAEG
+108 ENLTIAEE

-128 GDVTISGGTIKRGAA
+128 GDVTISGGTIKRDEA

-150 IPEGSS
+150 VPEGSS

-167 AVWEGSKDSTL
+167 A
-178 GRGKENSGVEATSAM
+178 
-193 IYNFG
+193 
-198 TLTVKSGTIL
+198 
-208 ENNDNTTTS
+208 
-217 GAIATKD
+217 
-224 EETGEYTF
+224 
-232 PSVTDK
+232 
-238 VQFGGAVLN
+238 
-247 GGLMEISGGTIQNN
+247 
-261 NVGWRGAGIASYGK
+261 GIASYGK
-275 IEMTNGTISGNYA
+275 IEMTGGTISGNYA
-288 RNNWGDGGA
+288 RNSWGDGGA
-297 IYLCGK
+297 IYLSGK

-499 KNCQIKENYGTVAG
+499 KNCQIKENYSTVAG

-638 HYGPYE
+638 HYGPYN

-670 TSARKKENSVYDQTV
+670 TTAAKDENVIHDQTV
-685 TISGSPVIAN
+685 AISGSPIIAN
-695 NKKGAEV
+695 NKKGAVV
-702 NVNDGVYTVDTSAA
+702 NVNNGVYTVDTSAA
-716 TAENNIYLSLNNRS
+716 TAENNIYLSLNNNRS

-746 LEDGASIGVTTE
+746 LKDGASIGVTTE
-758 TQLQEGR
+758 TKLQKER

-777 YYKDSAKYFVPDAE
+777 YYKDSVKYIVPDAE

-845 DTGYTLPETAPDG
+845 DTGYTLPETAPDR

-867 KKSASIK
+867 KKSASIEIK
-874 IESVGADK
+874 NVDENK

-892 YTVIFDGNGNTDGT
+892 YTVTFDGNGSTDGA
-906 MEVQTMIY
+906 MEVQTMTY
-914 DTSAALSEN
+914 DTSDALSEN
-923 KFTKTGYN
+923 KYTRTGYN
-931 FAGWSTTKE
+931 FAGWSTTKG
-940 ETSKYPDKVSVKNLT
+940 ETSEYPDKVSVKNLT
-955 AENNGKV
+955 AENNGNV

-977 DSGDNAVQSSKYDGA
+977 DSGENAVQSSKYDGTG
-992 EKAYTL
+992 KAYTL

-1070 TVKLTASSTV
+1070 TVKLTADSTV
-1080 DEIKVTDIV
+1080 DEIKVTGIV
-1089 CSDDSIKPTKNEDDT
+1089 CSDDSIKPTKNEDGT

-1117 FTAQITGDL
+1117 FTAQIDGDL

-1142 KKSSSSSDTSA
+1142 KKSSSSSSDTAA
-1153 PTYGVNTGKTENGK
+1153 PTYGVSTGKTENGK

-1185 TPGSGY
+1185 TPDSGY

-1206 KLTKVNDNEYTFTMP
+1206 KLTKVNDDEYTFTMP

-1235 AADDNQNNA
+1235 AADDNSA

-1268 YDAAPVIRNDRTL
+1268 YDTAPVIRNDRTQ

-1347 ATVAWDNAT
+1347 ATVAWDDAT

>member
-26 AEENDAAT
+26 AEDVAPAA
-34 LQADAEGGIAT
+34 Q
-45 LPMLDEVQPVVVAEQ
+45 EQ
-60 EGEVTEEEPTET
+60 GKEGENEQISKDSEEETKEQTIKGET
-72 PTTHGTTGDEAA
+72 PATEPTTQVTTGDEAITITP
-84 AVALQSEGSVISEDT
+84 QSEGGVISEDT
-99 EWTNATTLS
+99 EWTDETTLA
-108 EDLTIAEG
+108 ENLTIAEE

-128 GDVTISGGTIKRGAA
+128 GDVTISGGTIKRGEA
-143 FEDYMIV
+143 FKDYMIV
-150 IPEGSS
+150 VPEGSS

-167 AVWEGSKDSTL
+167 AVWEGSEDTTL
-178 GRGKENSGVEATSAM
+178 GRGTENGGVEATSAM

-247 GGLMEISGGTIQNN
+247 GGLMEISGGTIRNN

-275 IEMTNGTISGNYA
+275 IEMT
-288 RNNWGDGGA
+288 
-297 IYLCGK
+297 
-303 KNDTGEDYTASNAS
+303 
-317 YCTIFDGNFTKNKS
+317 
-331 DGAGGAVCADGYSI
+331 
-345 LYVKGGTFENNAAAT
+345 GGT
-360 TGGGINVYS
+360 
-369 SCLRMSDGKISGNTA
+369 
-384 VSTNGS
+384 
-390 TGFGGGLNL
+390 
-399 TAGSVADIT
+399 
-408 GGTIENNQSNS
+408 
-419 GGGIYANGKSS
+419 
-430 FTASNLKIT
+430 
-439 GNTAATNGGG
+439 
-449 ICIPGTKDYEY
+449 
-460 NVSLENVLIQGN
+460 
-472 KSESG
+472 
-477 CGAGIYAAR
+477 
-486 AWKEETSTGVLTL
+486 
-499 KNCQIKENYGTVAG
+499 
-513 GGIYLDKGVT
+513 
-523 ATMDGGEISGNHVI
+523 ISGNHVI

-638 HYGPYE
+638 HYGPYN

-670 TSARKKENSVYDQTV
+670 TSARKNGDSVYDQTV

-695 NKKGAEV
+695 NKKGATV
-702 NVNDGVYTVDTSAA
+702 SVNDGVYAVDTSTA
-716 TAENNIYLSLNNRS
+716 TAENNIYLSHNDRS
-730 ELGDEY
+730 ELGDAY

-746 LEDGASIGVTTE
+746 LKDGASIGVTTE
-758 TQLQEGR
+758 TQLQERR

-777 YYKDSAKYFVPDAE
+777 YYKDSVKYIVPDAE

-845 DTGYTLPETAPDG
+845 DTGYTLPETAPDR

-867 KKSASIK
+867 KKSASIEIK
-874 IESVGADK
+874 NVDENK

-892 YTVIFDGNGNTDGT
+892 YTVTFDGNGSTDGA
-906 MEVQTMIY
+906 MEVQTMTY
-914 DTSAALSEN
+914 DTSDALSEN
-923 KFTKTGYN
+923 KYTRTGYN
-931 FAGWSTTKE
+931 FAGWSTTKG
-940 ETSKYPDKVSVKNLT
+940 ETSEYPDKVSVKNLT
-955 AENNGKV
+955 AENNGNV

-977 DSGDNAVQSSKYDGA
+977 DSGENAVQSSKYDGTG
-992 EKAYTL
+992 KAYTL

-1051 AADYPVSVVAD
+1051 AADYPVFVVAD

-1070 TVKLTASSTV
+1070 TVKLTADSTV
-1080 DEIKVTDIV
+1080 DEIKVTGIV
-1089 CSDDSIKPTKNEDDT
+1089 CSDDSIKPTKNEDGT

-1117 FTAQITGDL
+1117 FTAQIAGDL

-1142 KKSSSSSDTSA
+1142 KKSSSSSSDTSA
-1153 PTYGVNTGKTENGK
+1153 PTYGVSTGKTENGK

-1185 TPGSGY
+1185 TPDSGY

-1235 AADDNQNNA
+1235 AADDNSV
-1244 AEKSKVIKLQIGSRI
+1244 AEKSKAIKLQIGSRI

-1300 TKEVTLHIDGKEI
+1300 TKEVTLNIDGKEI
-1313 KMTVGKTLEKYGVA
+1313 KMTIGKTLEKYGVA

-1347 ATVAWDNAT
+1347 ATVAWDDAT
-1356 KTVTITKIE
+1356 KTVTIAKIE

>member
-26 AEENDAAT
+26 AEDVAPAA
-34 LQADAEGGIAT
+34 Q
-45 LPMLDEVQPVVVAEQ
+45 EQ
-60 EGEVTEEEPTET
+60 GKEGENEQISKDSEEETKEQTIKGET
-72 PTTHGTTGDEAA
+72 PATEPTTQVTTGDEAITITP
-84 AVALQSEGSVISEDT
+84 QSEGGVISEDT
-99 EWTNATTLS
+99 EWTDETTLA
-108 EDLTIAEG
+108 ENLTIAEE

-128 GDVTISGGTIKRGAA
+128 GDVTISGGTIKRGEA
-143 FEDYMIV
+143 FKDYMIV
-150 IPEGSS
+150 VPEGSS

-167 AVWEGSKDSTL
+167 AVWEGSEDTTL
-178 GRGKENSGVEATSAM
+178 GRGTENGGVEATSAM

-217 GAIATKD
+217 GAIAMKD

-238 VQFGGAVLN
+238 VRFGGAVLN
-247 GGLMEISGGTIQNN
+247 GGLMKISGGTIRNN

-275 IEMTNGTISGNYA
+275 IEMTGGTISGNYA
-288 RNNWGDGGA
+288 RNGWGDGGA
-297 IYLCGK
+297 IYLSGV
-303 KNDTGEDYTASNAS
+303 KNDTGEDYTASDAS
-317 YCTIFDGNFTKNKS
+317 YCTISDGNFTNNKS

-345 LYVKGGTFENNAAAT
+345 LYVKGGAFKNNAAAT

-369 SCLRMSDGKISGNTA
+369 SCLRMSGGTISENTA
-384 VSTNGS
+384 VSTNDS
-390 TGFGGGLNL
+390 TGNGGGLNL
-399 TAGSVADIT
+399 TVGSVADIT

-477 CGAGIYAAR
+477 SGAGICAAR

-638 HYGPYE
+638 HYGPYN

-670 TSARKKENSVYDQTV
+670 TSASKEGNSVYDQTV
-685 TISGSPVIAN
+685 IISGSPVIAN
-695 NKKGAEV
+695 NKKGATV
-702 NVNDGVYTVDTSAA
+702 NVNDGVYTVDTSNA
-716 TAENNIYLSLNNRS
+716 TEENNIYLSHNDSR

-746 LEDGASIGVTTE
+746 LKDGASIGVTTE

-777 YYKDSAKYFVPDAE
+777 YYKDSAKYFVPDTE
-791 HVIVQTDDTGKYL
+791 NTIVAADDTGRYL

-809 NENYYK
+809 DATYYK
-815 VTLNLSH
+815 VALDLSH
-822 AKVEGATVTQIK
+822 AKVGGATVTQIK
-834 QGEDYTATIIA
+834 EKAPYMATITA
-845 DTGYTLPETAPDG
+845 DTGYTLPETKPEGVDVYALR
-858 TTYSSFSED
+858 ED
-867 KKSASIK
+867 KKSASIE
-874 IESVGADK
+874 IASVVANK
-882 TVSLAAIPNK
+882 TVSLKAIPNK
-892 YTVIFDGNGNTDGT
+892 YTVTFDGNGSTDGA
-906 MEVQTMIY
+906 MGVQTMTY
-914 DTSAALSEN
+914 DTSDALSEN
-923 KFTKTGYN
+923 KYTSTGYN
-931 FAGWSTTKE
+931 FAGWSTTKG
-940 ETSKYPDKVSVKNLT
+940 ETSEYPDKVSVKNLT
-955 AENNGKV
+955 AENNGNV

-977 DSGDNAVQSSKYDGA
+977 DSGENAVQSSKYDGTG
-992 EKAYTL
+992 KAYTL

-1070 TVKLTASSTV
+1070 TVKLTADSTV
-1080 DEIKVTDIV
+1080 DEIKVTGIV
-1089 CSDDSIKPTKNEDDT
+1089 CSDDSIKPTKNEDGT

-1117 FTAQITGDL
+1117 FTAQIDGDL

-1142 KKSSSSSDTSA
+1142 KKSSSSSSDTSA

-1185 TPGSGY
+1185 TPDSGY

-1206 KLTKVNDNEYTFTMP
+1206 KLTKVNDDEYTFTMP

-1235 AADDNQNNA
+1235 AADDNSA

-1268 YDAAPVIRNDRTL
+1268 YDTAPVIRNDRTL

-1347 ATVAWDNAT
+1347 ATVAWDDAT

>member
-1 MKKNYYAKVL
+1 M
-11 ALTVAASMV
+11 
-20 SVPAFA
+20 
-26 AEENDAAT
+26 
-34 LQADAEGGIAT
+34 
-45 LPMLDEVQPVVVAEQ
+45 
-60 EGEVTEEEPTET
+60 
-72 PTTHGTTGDEAA
+72 
-84 AVALQSEGSVISEDT
+84 
-99 EWTNATTLS
+99 
-108 EDLTIAEG
+108 
-116 KTLTL
+116 TL

-128 GDVTISGGTIKRGAA
+128 GDVTISGGTIKRGEA
-143 FEDYMIV
+143 FKDYMIV
-150 IPEGSS
+150 VPEGSS

-167 AVWEGSKDSTL
+167 AVWEGSEDTTL
-178 GRGKENSGVEATSAM
+178 GRGTENGGVEATSAM

-217 GAIATKD
+217 GAIAMKD

-238 VQFGGAVLN
+238 VRFGGAVLN
-247 GGLMEISGGTIQNN
+247 GGLMKISGGTIRNN

-275 IEMTNGTISGNYA
+275 IEMTGGTISGNYA
-288 RNNWGDGGA
+288 RNGWGDGGA
-297 IYLCGK
+297 IYLSGV
-303 KNDTGEDYTASNAS
+303 KNDTGEDYTASDAS
-317 YCTIFDGNFTKNKS
+317 YCTISDGNFTNNKS

-345 LYVKGGTFENNAAAT
+345 LYVKGGAFKNNAAAT

-369 SCLRMSDGKISGNTA
+369 SCLRMSGGTISENTA
-384 VSTNGS
+384 VSTNDS
-390 TGFGGGLNL
+390 TGNGGGLNL
-399 TAGSVADIT
+399 TVGSVADIT

-477 CGAGIYAAR
+477 SGAGICAAR

-638 HYGPYE
+638 HYGPYN

-670 TSARKKENSVYDQTV
+670 TSASKEGNSVYDQTV
-685 TISGSPVIAN
+685 IISGSPVIAN
-695 NKKGAEV
+695 NKKGATV
-702 NVNDGVYTVDTSAA
+702 NVNDGVYTVDTSNA
-716 TAENNIYLSLNNRS
+716 TEENNIYLSHNDSR

-746 LEDGASIGVTTE
+746 LKDGASIGVTTE

-777 YYKDSAKYFVPDAE
+777 YYKDSAKYFVPDTE
-791 HVIVQTDDTGKYL
+791 NTIVAADDTGRYL

-809 NENYYK
+809 DATYYK
-815 VTLNLSH
+815 VALDLSH
-822 AKVEGATVTQIK
+822 AKVGGATVTQIK
-834 QGEDYTATIIA
+834 EKAPYMATITA
-845 DTGYTLPETAPDG
+845 DTGYTLPETKPEGVDVYALR
-858 TTYSSFSED
+858 ED
-867 KKSASIK
+867 KKSASIE
-874 IESVGADK
+874 IASVVANK
-882 TVSLAAIPNK
+882 TVSLKAIPNK
-892 YTVIFDGNGNTDGT
+892 YTVTFDGNGSTDGA
-906 MEVQTMIY
+906 MGVQTMTY
-914 DTSAALSEN
+914 DTSDALSEN
-923 KFTKTGYN
+923 KYTRTGYN
-931 FAGWSTTKE
+931 FAGWSTTKG
-940 ETSKYPDKVSVKNLT
+940 ETSEYPDKVSVKNLT
-955 AENNGKV
+955 AENNGNV

-977 DSGDNAVQSSKYDGA
+977 DSGENAVQSSKYDGTG
-992 EKAYTL
+992 KAYTL

-1070 TVKLTASSTV
+1070 TVKLTADSTV
-1080 DEIKVTDIV
+1080 DEIKVTGIV
-1089 CSDDSIKPTKNEDDT
+1089 CSDDSIKPTKNEDGT

-1117 FTAQITGDL
+1117 FTAQIDGDL

-1142 KKSSSSSDTSA
+1142 KKSSSSSSDTSA

-1185 TPGSGY
+1185 TPDSGY

-1206 KLTKVNDNEYTFTMP
+1206 KLTKVNDDEYTFTMP

-1235 AADDNQNNA
+1235 AADDNSA

-1268 YDAAPVIRNDRTL
+1268 YDTAPVIRNDRTQ

-1347 ATVAWDNAT
+1347 ATVAWDDAT

>member
-1 MKKNYYAKVL
+1 MKKNYYAKAL

-34 LQADAEGGIAT
+34 LQADAEKGIAT
-45 LPMLDEVQPVVVAEQ
+45 LPLLDEEKPVVVAEP
-60 EGEVTEEEPTET
+60 EEEEPTET
-72 PTTHGTTGDEAA
+72 PKTHGTTGDEAA
-84 AVALQSEGSVISEDT
+84 AVALQSEDSVISEDT
-99 EWTNATTLS
+99 EWTDATTLS

-128 GDVTISGGTIKRGAA
+128 GDVTISGGTIKRGEA
-143 FEDYMIV
+143 FKDYMIV
-150 IPEGSS
+150 VPEGSS

-167 AVWEGSKDSTL
+167 AVWEGSEDTTL
-178 GRGKENSGVEATSAM
+178 GRGTENGGVEATSAM

-217 GAIATKD
+217 GAIAMKD

-238 VQFGGAVLN
+238 VRFGGAVLN
-247 GGLMEISGGTIQNN
+247 GGLMEISGGTIRNN

-275 IEMTNGTISGNYA
+275 IEMTGGTISGNYA
-288 RNNWGDGGA
+288 RNSWGDGGA
-297 IYLCGK
+297 IYLSGK

-558 GKISDNIKD
+558 GKISDNVKD
-567 GSWNGGAAASVSG
+567 GQWNGGAAASVSG

-586 GEVSGNIDTCTAE
+586 GEVSGNIDTCTADNTE
-599 NAENRTIG
+599 ARTIG

-631 RGGAIAF
+631 KGGAIAF
-638 HYGPYE
+638 HYGPYD

-670 TSARKKENSVYDQTV
+670 TSARKKGDSVYDQTV

-695 NKKGAEV
+695 NKKGAKV
-702 NVNDGVYTVDTSAA
+702 NVTGDVYTVDTSAA
-716 TAENNIYLSLNNRS
+716 TEENNIYLSLNNRN
-730 ELGDEY
+730 ELGDAY

-746 LEDGASIGVTTE
+746 LKDGASIGVTTE

-765 TVQITTAETDTE
+765 TVQITTAETDTK
-777 YYKDSAKYFVPDAE
+777 YYKDSAKYFVPDTE
-791 HVIVQTDDTGKYL
+791 NTIVAADETGNYL

-809 NENYYK
+809 DATYYK
-815 VTLNLSH
+815 VALDLSH

-834 QGEDYTATIIA
+834 QDEDYTATIIA
-845 DTGYTLPETAPDG
+845 DTGYTLPETAPEG

-867 KKSASIK
+867 KKSASIEIK
-874 IESVGADK
+874 SVGANK

-892 YTVIFDGNGNTDGT
+892 YTVTFDGNGSTDGA
-906 MEVQTMIY
+906 MEVQTMTY
-914 DTSAALSEN
+914 DTSDALSEN
-923 KFTKTGYN
+923 KYTRTGYN
-931 FAGWSTTKE
+931 FAGWSTTKG
-940 ETSKYPDKVSVKNLT
+940 ETSEYPDKVSVKNLT
-955 AENNGKV
+955 AENNGNV

-977 DSGDNAVQSSKYDGA
+977 DSGENAVQSSKYDGTG
-992 EKAYTL
+992 KAYTL

-1070 TVKLTASSTV
+1070 TVKLTADSTV
-1080 DEIKVTDIV
+1080 DEIKVTGIV
-1089 CSDDSIKPTKNEDDT
+1089 CSDDSIKPTKNEDGT

-1111 ATKTYI
+1111 ATQTYI
-1117 FTAQITGDL
+1117 FTAQIDGDL

-1142 KKSSSSSDTSA
+1142 KKSSSSSSDTSA

-1185 TPGSGY
+1185 TPDSGY

-1235 AADDNQNNA
+1235 AADANQNSA

-1292 GKVDWNGV
+1292 GKVDWNGA

-1347 ATVAWDNAT
+1347 ATIAWDDAT

>member
-26 AEENDAAT
+26 AEDVAPAA
-34 LQADAEGGIAT
+34 Q
-45 LPMLDEVQPVVVAEQ
+45 EQ
-60 EGEVTEEEPTET
+60 GKEGENEQISKDSEEETKEQTIKGET
-72 PTTHGTTGDEAA
+72 PATEPTTQVTTGDEAITITP
-84 AVALQSEGSVISEDT
+84 QSEGGVISEDT
-99 EWTNATTLS
+99 EWTDETTLA
-108 EDLTIAEG
+108 ENLTIAEE

-128 GDVTISGGTIKRGAA
+128 GDVTISGGTIKRDEA

-150 IPEGSS
+150 VPEGSS

-167 AVWEGSKDSTL
+167 AVWEGSEDATI
-178 GRGKENSGVEATSAM
+178 GRGTENSGVKATSAM

-247 GGLMEISGGTIQNN
+247 GGLMEISGGTIRNN

-275 IEMTNGTISGNYA
+275 IEMTGGTISGNYA
-288 RNNWGDGGA
+288 RNSWGDGGA
-297 IYLCGK
+297 IYLSGK

-360 TGGGINVYS
+360 TGGGI
-369 SCLRMSDGKISGNTA
+369 
-384 VSTNGS
+384 
-390 TGFGGGLNL
+390 
-399 TAGSVADIT
+399 
-408 GGTIENNQSNS
+408 
-419 GGGIYANGKSS
+419 
-430 FTASNLKIT
+430 
-439 GNTAATNGGG
+439 
-449 ICIPGTKDYEY
+449 CIPGTKDYEY

-499 KNCQIKENYGTVAG
+499 KNCQIKENYSTVAG

-638 HYGPYE
+638 HYGPYN

-670 TSARKKENSVYDQTV
+670 TTAAKDEKDENVIHDQTV
-685 TISGSPVIAN
+685 AISGSPIIAN
-695 NKKGAEV
+695 NKKGAVV
-702 NVNDGVYTVDTSAA
+702 NVNNGVYTVDTSAA

-746 LEDGASIGVTTE
+746 LKDGASIGVTTE
-758 TQLQEGR
+758 TKLQKGR

-777 YYKDSAKYFVPDAE
+777 YYKDSVKYIVPDAE

-845 DTGYTLPETAPDG
+845 DTGYTLPETAPDR

-867 KKSASIK
+867 KKSASIEIK
-874 IESVGADK
+874 NVDENK

-892 YTVIFDGNGNTDGT
+892 YTVTFDGNGSTDGA
-906 MEVQTMIY
+906 MEVQTMTY
-914 DTSAALSEN
+914 DTSDALSEN
-923 KFTKTGYN
+923 KYTRTGYN
-931 FAGWSTTKE
+931 FAGWSTTKG
-940 ETSKYPDKVSVKNLT
+940 ETSEYPDKVSVKNLT
-955 AENNGKV
+955 AENNGNV

-977 DSGDNAVQSSKYDGA
+977 DSGENAVQSSKYDGTG
-992 EKAYTL
+992 KAYTL

-1070 TVKLTASSTV
+1070 TVKLTADSTV
-1080 DEIKVTDIV
+1080 DEIKVTGIV
-1089 CSDDSIKPTKNEDDT
+1089 CSDDSIKPTKNEDGT

-1117 FTAQITGDL
+1117 FTAQIDGDL

-1142 KKSSSSSDTSA
+1142 KKSSSSSSDTSA

-1185 TPGSGY
+1185 TPDSGY

-1235 AADDNQNNA
+1235 AADANQNSA

-1347 ATVAWDNAT
+1347 ATVAWDDAT

>member
-26 AEENDAAT
+26 AEDVAPAA
-34 LQADAEGGIAT
+34 Q
-45 LPMLDEVQPVVVAEQ
+45 EQ
-60 EGEVTEEEPTET
+60 GKEGENEQISKDSEEETKEQTIKGET
-72 PTTHGTTGDEAA
+72 PATEPTTQVTTGDEAITITP
-84 AVALQSEGSVISEDT
+84 QSEGGVISEDT
-99 EWTNATTLS
+99 EWTDETTLA
-108 EDLTIAEG
+108 ENLTIAEE

-128 GDVTISGGTIKRGAA
+128 GDVTISGGTIKRGEA
-143 FEDYMIV
+143 FKDYMIV
-150 IPEGSS
+150 VPEGSS

-167 AVWEGSKDSTL
+167 AVWEGSEDTTL
-178 GRGKENSGVEATSAM
+178 GRGTENGGVEATSAM

-217 GAIATKD
+217 GAIAMKD

-238 VQFGGAVLN
+238 VRFGGAVLN
-247 GGLMEISGGTIQNN
+247 GGLMKISGGTIRNN

-275 IEMTNGTISGNYA
+275 IEMTGGTISGNYA
-288 RNNWGDGGA
+288 RNGWGDGGA
-297 IYLCGK
+297 IYLSGV
-303 KNDTGEDYTASNAS
+303 KNDTGEDYTASDAS
-317 YCTIFDGNFTKNKS
+317 YCTISDGNFTNNKS

-345 LYVKGGTFENNAAAT
+345 LYVKGGAFKNNAAAT

-369 SCLRMSDGKISGNTA
+369 SCLRMSGGTISENTA
-384 VSTNGS
+384 VSTNDS
-390 TGFGGGLNL
+390 TGNGGGLNL
-399 TAGSVADIT
+399 TVGSVADIT

-477 CGAGIYAAR
+477 SGAGICAAR

-638 HYGPYE
+638 HYGPYN

-670 TSARKKENSVYDQTV
+670 TSASKEGNSVYDQTV
-685 TISGSPVIAN
+685 IISGSPVIAN
-695 NKKGAEV
+695 NKKGATV
-702 NVNDGVYTVDTSAA
+702 NVNDGVYTVDTSNA
-716 TAENNIYLSLNNRS
+716 TEENNIYLSHNDSR

-746 LEDGASIGVTTE
+746 LKDGASIGVTTE

-777 YYKDSAKYFVPDAE
+777 YYKDSAKYFVPDTE
-791 HVIVQTDDTGKYL
+791 NTIVAADDTGRYL

-809 NENYYK
+809 DATYYK
-815 VTLNLSH
+815 VALDLSH
-822 AKVEGATVTQIK
+822 AKVGGATVTQIK
-834 QGEDYTATIIA
+834 EKAPYMATITA
-845 DTGYTLPETAPDG
+845 DTGYTLPETKPEGVDVYALR
-858 TTYSSFSED
+858 ED
-867 KKSASIK
+867 KKSASIE
-874 IESVGADK
+874 IASVVANK
-882 TVSLAAIPNK
+882 TVSLKAIPNK
-892 YTVIFDGNGNTDGT
+892 YTVTFDGNGSTDGA
-906 MEVQTMIY
+906 MGVQTMTY
-914 DTSAALSEN
+914 DTSDALSEN
-923 KFTKTGYN
+923 KYTRTGYN
-931 FAGWSTTKE
+931 FAGWSTTKG
-940 ETSKYPDKVSVKNLT
+940 ETSEYPDKVSVKNLT
-955 AENNGKV
+955 AENNGNV

-977 DSGDNAVQSSKYDGA
+977 DSGENAVQSSKYDGTG
-992 EKAYTL
+992 KAYTL

-1070 TVKLTASSTV
+1070 TVKLTADSTV
-1080 DEIKVTDIV
+1080 DEIKVTGIV
-1089 CSDDSIKPTKNEDDT
+1089 CSDDSIKPTKNEDGT

-1117 FTAQITGDL
+1117 FTAQIDGDL

-1142 KKSSSSSDTSA
+1142 KKSSSSSSDTSA

-1185 TPGSGY
+1185 TPDSGY

-1206 KLTKVNDNEYTFTMP
+1206 KLTKVNDDEYTFTMP

-1235 AADDNQNNA
+1235 AADDNSA

-1268 YDAAPVIRNDRTL
+1268 YDTAPVIRNDRTQ

-1347 ATVAWDNAT
+1347 ATVAWDDAT

>member
-26 AEENDAAT
+26 AEDVAPAA
-34 LQADAEGGIAT
+34 Q
-45 LPMLDEVQPVVVAEQ
+45 EQ
-60 EGEVTEEEPTET
+60 GKEGENEQISKDSEEETKEQTIKGET
-72 PTTHGTTGDEAA
+72 PATEPTTQVTTGDEAITITP
-84 AVALQSEGSVISEDT
+84 QSEGGVISEDT
-99 EWTNATTLS
+99 EWTDETTLA
-108 EDLTIAEG
+108 ENLTIAEE

-128 GDVTISGGTIKRGAA
+128 GDVTISGGTIKRGEA
-143 FEDYMIV
+143 FKDYMIV
-150 IPEGSS
+150 VPEGSS

-167 AVWEGSKDSTL
+167 AVWEGSEDTTL
-178 GRGKENSGVEATSAM
+178 GRGTENGGVEATSAM

-217 GAIATKD
+217 GAIAMKD

-238 VQFGGAVLN
+238 VRFGGAVLN
-247 GGLMEISGGTIQNN
+247 GGLMKISGGTIRNN

-275 IEMTNGTISGNYA
+275 IEMTGGTISGNYA
-288 RNNWGDGGA
+288 RNGWGDGGA
-297 IYLCGK
+297 IYLSGV
-303 KNDTGEDYTASNAS
+303 KNDTGEDYTASDAS
-317 YCTIFDGNFTKNKS
+317 YCTISDGNFTNNKS

-345 LYVKGGTFENNAAAT
+345 LYVKGGAFKNNAAAT

-369 SCLRMSDGKISGNTA
+369 SCLRMSGGTISENTA
-384 VSTNGS
+384 VSTNDS
-390 TGFGGGLNL
+390 TGNGGGLNL
-399 TAGSVADIT
+399 TVGSVADIT

-477 CGAGIYAAR
+477 SGAGICAAR

-638 HYGPYE
+638 HYGPYN

-670 TSARKKENSVYDQTV
+670 TSASKEGNSVYDQTV
-685 TISGSPVIAN
+685 IISGSPVIAN
-695 NKKGAEV
+695 NKKGATV
-702 NVNDGVYTVDTSAA
+702 NVNDGVYTVDTSNA
-716 TAENNIYLSLNNRS
+716 TEENNIYLSHNDSR

-746 LEDGASIGVTTE
+746 LKDGASIGVTTE

-777 YYKDSAKYFVPDAE
+777 YYKDSAKYFVPDTE
-791 HVIVQTDDTGKYL
+791 NTIVAADDTGRYL

-809 NENYYK
+809 DATYYK
-815 VTLNLSH
+815 VALDLSH
-822 AKVEGATVTQIK
+822 AKVGGATVTQIK
-834 QGEDYTATIIA
+834 EKAPYMATITA
-845 DTGYTLPETAPDG
+845 DTGYTLPETKPEGVDVYALR
-858 TTYSSFSED
+858 ED
-867 KKSASIK
+867 KKSASIE
-874 IESVGADK
+874 IASVVANK
-882 TVSLAAIPNK
+882 TVSLKAIPNK
-892 YTVIFDGNGNTDGT
+892 YTVTFDGNGSTDGA
-906 MEVQTMIY
+906 MGVQTMTY
-914 DTSAALSEN
+914 DTSDALSEN
-923 KFTKTGYN
+923 KYTRTGYN
-931 FAGWSTTKE
+931 FAGWSTTKG
-940 ETSKYPDKVSVKNLT
+940 ETSEYPDKVSVKNLT
-955 AENNGKV
+955 AENNGNV

-977 DSGDNAVQSSKYDGA
+977 DSGGNAVQSSKYDGTG
-992 EKAYTL
+992 KAYTL

-1070 TVKLTASSTV
+1070 TVKLTADSTV
-1080 DEIKVTDIV
+1080 DEIKVTGIV
-1089 CSDDSIKPTKNEDDT
+1089 CSDDSIKPTKNEDGT

-1117 FTAQITGDL
+1117 FTAQIDGDL

-1142 KKSSSSSDTSA
+1142 KKSSSSSSDTSA

-1185 TPGSGY
+1185 TPDSGY

-1206 KLTKVNDNEYTFTMP
+1206 KLTKVNDDEYTFTMP

-1235 AADDNQNNA
+1235 AADDNSA

-1268 YDAAPVIRNDRTL
+1268 YDTAPVIRNDRTL

-1347 ATVAWDNAT
+1347 ATVAWDDAT

>member
-26 AEENDAAT
+26 AEDVAPAA
-34 LQADAEGGIAT
+34 Q
-45 LPMLDEVQPVVVAEQ
+45 EQ
-60 EGEVTEEEPTET
+60 GKEGENEQISKDSEEETKEQTIKGET
-72 PTTHGTTGDEAA
+72 PATEPTTQVTTGDEAITITP
-84 AVALQSEGSVISEDT
+84 QSEGGVISEDT
-99 EWTNATTLS
+99 EWTDETTLA
-108 EDLTIAEG
+108 ENLTIAEE

-128 GDVTISGGTIKRGAA
+128 GDVTISGGTIKRGEA
-143 FEDYMIV
+143 FKDYMIV
-150 IPEGSS
+150 VPEGSS

-167 AVWEGSKDSTL
+167 AVWEGSEDTTL
-178 GRGKENSGVEATSAM
+178 GRGTENGGVEATSAM

-217 GAIATKD
+217 GAIAMKD

-238 VQFGGAVLN
+238 VRFGGAVLN
-247 GGLMEISGGTIQNN
+247 GGLMKISGGTIRNN

-275 IEMTNGTISGNYA
+275 IEMTGGTISGNYA
-288 RNNWGDGGA
+288 RNGWGDGGA
-297 IYLCGK
+297 IYLSGV
-303 KNDTGEDYTASNAS
+303 KNDTGEDYTASDAS
-317 YCTIFDGNFTKNKS
+317 YCTISDGNFTNNKS

-345 LYVKGGTFENNAAAT
+345 LYVKGGAFKNNAAAT

-369 SCLRMSDGKISGNTA
+369 SCLRMSGGTISENTA
-384 VSTNGS
+384 VSTNDS
-390 TGFGGGLNL
+390 TGNGGGLNL
-399 TAGSVADIT
+399 TVGSVADIT

-477 CGAGIYAAR
+477 SGAGICAAR

-638 HYGPYE
+638 HYGPYN

-670 TSARKKENSVYDQTV
+670 TSASKEGNSVYDQTV
-685 TISGSPVIAN
+685 IISGSPVIAN
-695 NKKGAEV
+695 NKKGATV
-702 NVNDGVYTVDTSAA
+702 NVNDGVYTVDTSNA
-716 TAENNIYLSLNNRS
+716 TEENNIYLSHNDSR

-746 LEDGASIGVTTE
+746 LKDGASIGVTTE

-777 YYKDSAKYFVPDAE
+777 YYKDSAKYFVPDTE
-791 HVIVQTDDTGKYL
+791 NTIVAADDTGRYL

-809 NENYYK
+809 DATYYK
-815 VTLNLSH
+815 VALDLSH
-822 AKVEGATVTQIK
+822 AKVGGATVTQIK
-834 QGEDYTATIIA
+834 EKAPYMATITA
-845 DTGYTLPETAPDG
+845 DTGYTLPETKPEGVDVYALR
-858 TTYSSFSED
+858 ED
-867 KKSASIK
+867 KKSASIE
-874 IESVGADK
+874 IASVVANK
-882 TVSLAAIPNK
+882 TVSLKAIPNK
-892 YTVIFDGNGNTDGT
+892 YTVTFDGNGSTDGA
-906 MEVQTMIY
+906 MGVQTMTY
-914 DTSAALSEN
+914 DTSDALSEN
-923 KFTKTGYN
+923 KYTRTGYN
-931 FAGWSTTKE
+931 FAGWSTTKG
-940 ETSKYPDKVSVKNLT
+940 ETSEYPDKVSVKNLT
-955 AENNGKV
+955 AENNGNV

-977 DSGDNAVQSSKYDGA
+977 DSGENAVQSSKYDGTG
-992 EKAYTL
+992 KAYTL

-1070 TVKLTASSTV
+1070 TVKLTADSTV
-1080 DEIKVTDIV
+1080 DEIKVTGIV
-1089 CSDDSIKPTKNEDDT
+1089 CSDDSIKPTKNEDGT

-1117 FTAQITGDL
+1117 FTAQIDGDL

-1142 KKSSSSSDTSA
+1142 KKSSSSSSDTSA

-1185 TPGSGY
+1185 TPDSGY

-1206 KLTKVNDNEYTFTMP
+1206 KLTKVNDDEYTFTMP

-1235 AADDNQNNA
+1235 AADDNSA
-1244 AEKSKVIKLQIGSRI
+1244 AEKSKVIKL
-1259 VNVDNEAVI
+1259 
-1268 YDAAPVIRNDRTL
+1268 
-1281 VPIRIVTETLG
+1281 
-1292 GKVDWNGV
+1292 
-1300 TKEVTLHIDGKEI
+1300 
-1313 KMTVGKTLEKYGVA
+1313 
-1327 PVIIDGRTFVPVRFV
+1327 
-1342 ADELG
+1342 
-1347 ATVAWDNAT
+1347 
-1356 KTVTITKIE
+1356 
-1365 K
+1365 

>member
-1 MKKNYYAKVL
+1 MKKNYYAKAL

-34 LQADAEGGIAT
+34 LQADAEKGIAT
-45 LPMLDEVQPVVVAEQ
+45 LPLLDEEKPVVVAEP
-60 EGEVTEEEPTET
+60 EEEEPTET
-72 PTTHGTTGDEAA
+72 PKTHGTTGDEAA
-84 AVALQSEGSVISEDT
+84 AVALQSEDSVISEDT
-99 EWTNATTLS
+99 EWTDATTLS

-128 GDVTISGGTIKRGAA
+128 GGTIKRGEA
-143 FEDYMIV
+143 FKDYMIV
-150 IPEGSS
+150 VPEGSS

-167 AVWEGSKDSTL
+167 AVWEGSEDTTL
-178 GRGKENSGVEATSAM
+178 GRGTENGGVEATSAM

-217 GAIATKD
+217 GAIAMKD

-238 VQFGGAVLN
+238 VRFGGAVLN
-247 GGLMEISGGTIQNN
+247 GGLMKISGGTIRNN

-275 IEMTNGTISGNYA
+275 IEMTGGTISGNYA
-288 RNNWGDGGA
+288 RNGWGDGGA
-297 IYLCGK
+297 IYLSGV
-303 KNDTGEDYTASNAS
+303 KNDTGEDYTASDAS
-317 YCTIFDGNFTKNKS
+317 YCTISDGNFTNNKS

-369 SCLRMSDGKISGNTA
+369 SCLRMSGGTISENTA
-384 VSTNGS
+384 VSTNDS
-390 TGFGGGLNL
+390 TGNGGGLNL
-399 TAGSVADIT
+399 TVGSVADIT

-477 CGAGIYAAR
+477 SGAGICAAR

-638 HYGPYE
+638 HYGPYN

-670 TSARKKENSVYDQTV
+670 TSARKKGDSVYDQTV

-695 NKKGAEV
+695 NKKGAKV
-702 NVNDGVYTVDTSAA
+702 NVTGDVYTVDTSAA
-716 TAENNIYLSLNNRS
+716 TAENNIYLSLNNRN
-730 ELGDEY
+730 ELGDAY

-746 LEDGASIGVTTE
+746 LKDGASIGVTTE
-758 TQLQEGR
+758 TQLQKGR
-765 TVQITTAETDTE
+765 TVQITTAETDTK
-777 YYKDSAKYFVPDAE
+777 YYKDSAKYFVPDTE
-791 HVIVQTDDTGKYL
+791 NTIVAADETGNYL

-809 NENYYK
+809 DENYYK

-845 DTGYTLPETAPDG
+845 DTGYTLPETAPDR

-867 KKSASIK
+867 KKSASIEIK
-874 IESVGADK
+874 NVDENK

-892 YTVIFDGNGNTDGT
+892 YTVTFDGNGSTDGA
-906 MEVQTMIY
+906 MKVQTMTY
-914 DTSAALSEN
+914 DTSDALSEN
-923 KFTKTGYN
+923 KYTRTGYN
-931 FAGWSTTKE
+931 FAGWSTTKG
-940 ETSKYPDKVSVKNLT
+940 ETSEYPDKVSVKNLT
-955 AENNGKV
+955 AENNGNV

-977 DSGDNAVQSSKYDGA
+977 DSGENAVQSSKYDGTG
-992 EKAYTL
+992 KAYTL

-1070 TVKLTASSTV
+1070 TVKLTADSTV
-1080 DEIKVTDIV
+1080 DEIKVTGIV
-1089 CSDDSIKPTKNEDDT
+1089 CSDDSIKPTKNEDGT

-1117 FTAQITGDL
+1117 FTAQIDGDL

-1142 KKSSSSSDTSA
+1142 KKSSSSSSDTSA

-1185 TPGSGY
+1185 TPDSGY

-1235 AADDNQNNA
+1235 AADANQNSA

-1292 GKVDWNGV
+1292 GKVDWNGA

>member
-26 AEENDAAT
+26 AEDVAPAA
-34 LQADAEGGIAT
+34 Q
-45 LPMLDEVQPVVVAEQ
+45 EQ
-60 EGEVTEEEPTET
+60 GKEGENEQISKDSEEETKEQTIKGET
-72 PTTHGTTGDEAA
+72 PATEPTTQVTTGDEAITITP
-84 AVALQSEGSVISEDT
+84 QSEGGVISEDT
-99 EWTNATTLS
+99 EWTDETTLA
-108 EDLTIAEG
+108 ENLTIAEE

-128 GDVTISGGTIKRGAA
+128 GDVTISGGTIKRGEA
-143 FEDYMIV
+143 FKDYMIV
-150 IPEGSS
+150 VPEGSS

-167 AVWEGSKDSTL
+167 AVWEGSEDTTL
-178 GRGKENSGVEATSAM
+178 GRGTENGGVEATSAM

-217 GAIATKD
+217 GAIAMKD

-238 VQFGGAVLN
+238 VRFGGAVLN
-247 GGLMEISGGTIQNN
+247 GGLMKISGGTIRNN

-275 IEMTNGTISGNYA
+275 IEMTGGTISGNYA
-288 RNNWGDGGA
+288 RNGWGDGGA
-297 IYLCGK
+297 IYLSGV
-303 KNDTGEDYTASNAS
+303 KNDTGEDYTASDAS
-317 YCTIFDGNFTKNKS
+317 YCTISDGNFTNNKS

-345 LYVKGGTFENNAAAT
+345 LYVKGGAFKNNAAAT

-369 SCLRMSDGKISGNTA
+369 SCLRMSGGTISENTA
-384 VSTNGS
+384 VSTNDS
-390 TGFGGGLNL
+390 TGNGGGLNL
-399 TAGSVADIT
+399 TVGSVADIT

-477 CGAGIYAAR
+477 SGAGICAAR

-638 HYGPYE
+638 HYGPYN

-670 TSARKKENSVYDQTV
+670 TSASKEGNSVYDQTV
-685 TISGSPVIAN
+685 IISGSPVIAN
-695 NKKGAEV
+695 NKKGATV
-702 NVNDGVYTVDTSAA
+702 NVNDGVYTVDTSNA
-716 TAENNIYLSLNNRS
+716 TEENNIYLSHNDSR

-746 LEDGASIGVTTE
+746 LKDGASIGVTTE

-777 YYKDSAKYFVPDAE
+777 YYKDSAKYFVPDTE
-791 HVIVQTDDTGKYL
+791 NTIVAADDTGRYL

-809 NENYYK
+809 DATYYK
-815 VTLNLSH
+815 VALDLSH
-822 AKVEGATVTQIK
+822 AKVGGATVTQIK
-834 QGEDYTATIIA
+834 EKAPYMATITA
-845 DTGYTLPETAPDG
+845 DTGYTLPETKPEGVDVYALR
-858 TTYSSFSED
+858 ED
-867 KKSASIK
+867 KKSASIE
-874 IESVGADK
+874 IASVVANK
-882 TVSLAAIPNK
+882 TVSLKAIPNK
-892 YTVIFDGNGNTDGT
+892 YTVTFDGNGSTDGA
-906 MEVQTMIY
+906 MGVQTMTY
-914 DTSAALSEN
+914 DTSDALSEN
-923 KFTKTGYN
+923 KYTRTGYN
-931 FAGWSTTKE
+931 FAGWSTTKG
-940 ETSKYPDKVSVKNLT
+940 ETSEYPDKVSVKNLT
-955 AENNGKV
+955 AENNGNV

-977 DSGDNAVQSSKYDGA
+977 DSGENAVQSSKYDGTG
-992 EKAYTL
+992 KAYTL

-1070 TVKLTASSTV
+1070 TVKLTADSTV
-1080 DEIKVTDIV
+1080 DEIKVTGIV
-1089 CSDDSIKPTKNEDDT
+1089 CSDDSIKPTKNEDGT

-1111 ATKTYI
+1111 APKTYI
-1117 FTAQITGDL
+1117 FTAQIDGDL

-1142 KKSSSSSDTSA
+1142 KKSSSSSSDTSA

-1185 TPGSGY
+1185 TPDSGY

-1206 KLTKVNDNEYTFTMP
+1206 KLTKVNDDEYTFTMP

-1235 AADDNQNNA
+1235 AADDNSA

-1268 YDAAPVIRNDRTL
+1268 YDTAPVIRNDRTL